1 MFLNKAIKNI
11 SLFSLFINNLLYL
24 PPNLVIKMKKLLY
37 ISLLAP
43 LAAIAQQPK
52 DSITQ
57 LEEVVVKAEA
67 PIKRIQKAAYNVV
80 AIEAKQLRTL
90 NSNAADILARVSG
103 VKMRETGGVGA
114 EAHINLN
121 GFTGRHVCVFIDGV
135 PMNEAN
141 ASFRINNIPA
151 EMIERIEIYKGVVPI
166 TFGADALGGAINVI
180 TRKSRYN
187 YGNLSYAFGSF
198 NTHKS
203 TLNIGQYLTD
213 NINIELNAYQNYSD
227 NSYKVFTEYLD
238 LQTATYSKEK
248 RWFKRFHD
256 RYHNEAIIGH
266 VNIFNEQWADKLSFG
281 LNYSQEDKQ
290 LQNANLMQK
299 VFGGK
304 YRKSH
309 NYTSSVEYEKR
320 NILKNLS
327 CVLAAR
333 YDFTTTHNV
342 DEEARRYSWT
352 GEYEPMVARGESQLQ
367 NTIFEGKTGYITSH
381 LNYQLSDKHLLQL
394 THTFSNYNRRNKNML
409 ITNYTLDSDFMRRV
423 NEKNITGLSYKF
435 TPSEYW
441 NILVFGK
448 YYNTAVTG
456 PVTISGFGSRAV
468 YKEETHYTDVW
479 GYGAATTYQLLKTLQ
494 AKLSCEKSFRL
505 PTDTELFGDGDLEI
519 GNYNLKPENSD
530 NLNVN
535 LSYQPTFKAHSL
547 LVETGFAYRYIKDY
561 IIRSIISAGTNEGS
575 AGSKN
580 HGKVLNMGVDAT
592 LRYFYKDIFSVGGN
606 LSYMNLR
613 NKEEFTE
620 TGRPSA
626 IYNDRVPNM
635 PYLFGNADANCN
647 ISNLIAKRDRL
658 SLGYNL
664 FFTEEFFTSW
674 QSEGT
679 KIKVPRQL
687 SHDVSLTYYTPN
699 KRLSFSVEAKNFTNE
714 LLYDNYSLQKA
725 GRAFYAKL
733 SYRFY

>member
-1 MFLNKAIKNI
+1 MFLSPKNI
-11 SLFSLFINNLLYL
+11 TF
-24 PPNLVIKMKKLLY
+24 
-37 ISLLAP
+37 LLASFFV
-43 LAAIAQQPK
+43 IQIFSQTV
-52 DSITQ
+52 DEEVTQ
-57 LEEVVVKAEA
+57 LSEVVLTGQS
-67 PIKRIQKAAYNVV
+67 PIKQVQKAAYNVV
-80 AIEAKQLRTL
+80 AIEAQQLRNL
-90 NSNAADILARVSG
+90 NSNAADMLARVSG

-114 EAHINLN
+114 ETAINLN
-121 GFTGRHVCVFIDGV
+121 GFTGRHVRIFIDGV

-151 EMIERIEIYKGVVPI
+151 ELIERIEIYKGVVPV
-166 TFGADALGGAINVI
+166 TFGADALGGAINVV

-187 YGNLSYAFGSF
+187 YGNLSYTFGSF

-203 TLNIGQYLTD
+203 TLNLGQFLTD
-213 NINIELNAYQNYSD
+213 NISVELNAYQNYSD

-238 LQTATYSKEK
+238 LQTGTYSKEK

-256 RYHNEAIIGH
+256 RYHNEAIIGR
-266 VNIFNEQWADKLSFG
+266 VNIFDEKWADKLSFA

-309 NYTSSVEYEKR
+309 NYSSSVEYEKK
-320 NILKNLS
+320 NILNGLS
-327 CVLAAR
+327 FFLTGR
-333 YDFTTTHNV
+333 YDFTTTQNV

-352 GEYEPMVARGESQLQ
+352 GEYEPMVTRGESQLQ

-381 LNYQLSDKHLLQL
+381 LDYQLTEKHSFQL
-394 THTFSNYNRRNKNML
+394 THTFSNYTRRNKNML

-423 NEKNITGLSYKF
+423 NEKNISGLSYKF
-435 TPSEYW
+435 TPSERW
-441 NILVFGK
+441 NILAFGK
-448 YYNTAVTG
+448 YYTTAVTG
-456 PVTISGFGSRAV
+456 PVIISGQGSRAV
-468 YKEETHYTDVW
+468 YEEETHHTQAW
-479 GYGAATTYQLLKTLQ
+479 GYGGATTYQLLKPLQ
-494 AKLSCEKSFRL
+494 VKLSYEKSFRL
-505 PTDTELFGDGDLEI
+505 PTDNELFGDGDLEI
-519 GNYNLKPENSD
+519 GNYKLKPENSD

-535 LSYQPTFKAHSL
+535 LSYQPAFKAHSL
-547 LVETGFAYRYIKDY
+547 LVEAGFAYRYIKDY
-561 IIRSIISAGTNEGS
+561 IIRSIISAGVNEGS
-575 AGSKN
+575 AGSRN

-592 LRYFYKDIFSVGGN
+592 LRYFYKDVFSVGGN

-626 IYNDRVPNM
+626 IYNDRLPNM
-635 PYLFGNADANCN
+635 PYLFGNADATCN
-647 ISNLIAKRDRL
+647 IGSLIAKHDKL
-658 SLGYNL
+658 SLNYNL

-699 KRLSFSVEAKNFTNE
+699 KRLSLSVEAKNITDE

>member
-1 MFLNKAIKNI
+1 MFLSPKKITFLLALFFVIQ
-11 SLFSLFINNLLYL
+11 LFS
-24 PPNLVIKMKKLLY
+24 
-37 ISLLAP
+37 
-43 LAAIAQQPK
+43 QPV
-52 DSITQ
+52 DEEVTQ
-57 LEEVVVKAEA
+57 LSEIVLTGQS
-67 PIKRIQKAAYNVV
+67 PIKQVQKAAYNVV
-80 AIEAKQLRTL
+80 AIEAQQLRNL
-90 NSNAADILARVSG
+90 NSNAADMLARVSG

-114 EAHINLN
+114 EANINLN
-121 GFTGRHVCVFIDGV
+121 GFTGRHVRIFIDGV

-151 EMIERIEIYKGVVPI
+151 ELIERIEIYKGVVPV
-166 TFGADALGGAINVI
+166 TFGADALGGAINVV
-180 TRKSRYN
+180 TRKNRYN
-187 YGNLSYAFGSF
+187 YGNLSYTFGSF

-203 TLNIGQYLTD
+203 TLNLGQFLTD
-213 NINIELNAYQNYSD
+213 NISVELNAYQNYSD

-238 LQTATYSKEK
+238 LQTGTYSKEK

-256 RYHNEAIIGH
+256 RYHNEAIIGR
-266 VNIFNEQWADKLSFG
+266 VNIFDEKWADKLSFA

-309 NYTSSVEYEKR
+309 NYSSSVEYEKK
-320 NILKNLS
+320 NILKGLS
-327 CVLAAR
+327 FFLTGR
-333 YDFTTTHNV
+333 YDFTTTQNV

-352 GEYEPMVARGESQLQ
+352 GEYEPMVTRGESQLQ

-381 LNYQLSDKHLLQL
+381 LDYQLNEKNSFQL
-394 THTFSNYNRRNKNML
+394 THTFSNYTRRNKNML
-409 ITNYTLDSDFMRRV
+409 ITNYTLDSDFMRRI
-423 NEKNITGLSYKF
+423 NEKNISGFSYKF
-435 TPSEYW
+435 TPSERW
-441 NILVFGK
+441 NILAFGK

-456 PVTISGFGSRAV
+456 PVIISGQGSRAV
-468 YKEETHYTDVW
+468 YEEETHHTQAW
-479 GYGAATTYQLLKTLQ
+479 GYGGATTYQLLKTLQ
-494 AKLSCEKSFRL
+494 TKISYEKSFRL

-519 GNYNLKPENSD
+519 GNYKLKPENSD

-535 LSYQPTFKAHSL
+535 ISYQPVFKAHSL
-547 LVETGFAYRYIKDY
+547 LVEAGFAYRYIKDY
-561 IIRSIISAGTNEGS
+561 IIRSIISAGANEGS
-575 AGSKN
+575 AGSRN

-592 LRYFYKDIFSVGGN
+592 LRYFYKDVFSVGAN

-626 IYNDRVPNM
+626 IYNDRLPNM
-635 PYLFGNADANCN
+635 PYLFGNADATCN
-647 ISNLIAKRDRL
+647 IGSLIAKRDKL
-658 SLGYNL
+658 SLNYNL

-687 SHDVSLTYYTPN
+687 SHDMSLTYYTPS
-699 KRLSFSVEAKNFTNE
+699 KRLSLSVEAKNITDE

>member
-1 MFLNKAIKNI
+1 MFLSPKNI
-11 SLFSLFINNLLYL
+11 T
-24 PPNLVIKMKKLLY
+24 
-37 ISLLAP
+37 SLLASFFV
-43 LAAIAQQPK
+43 IQIFSQSV
-52 DSITQ
+52 DEEVTQ
-57 LEEVVVKAEA
+57 LSEVVLTGQS
-67 PIKRIQKAAYNVV
+67 PIKQVQKAAYNVV
-80 AIEAKQLRTL
+80 AIEAQQLRNL
-90 NSNAADILARVSG
+90 NSNAADMLARVSG

-114 EAHINLN
+114 EANINLN
-121 GFTGRHVCVFIDGV
+121 GFTGRHVRIFIDGV

-151 EMIERIEIYKGVVPI
+151 ELMERIEIYKGVVPV
-166 TFGADALGGAINVI
+166 TFGADALGGAINVV
-180 TRKSRYN
+180 TRKNRYN
-187 YGNLSYAFGSF
+187 YGNLSYTFGSF

-203 TLNIGQYLTD
+203 TLNLGQFLTD
-213 NINIELNAYQNYSD
+213 NISVELNAYQNYSD

-238 LQTATYSKEK
+238 LQTGTYSKEK

-256 RYHNEAIIGH
+256 RYHNEAIIGR
-266 VNIFNEQWADKLSFG
+266 VNIFDEKWTDKLSFA

-309 NYTSSVEYEKR
+309 NYSSSVEYEKK
-320 NILKNLS
+320 NILNGLS
-327 CVLAAR
+327 FFLTGR
-333 YDFTTTHNV
+333 YDFTTTQNV

-352 GEYEPMVARGESQLQ
+352 GEYEPMVTRGESQLQ

-381 LNYQLSDKHLLQL
+381 LDYQLNEKHSFQL
-394 THTFSNYNRRNKNML
+394 THTFSNYTRRNKNML

-423 NEKNITGLSYKF
+423 NEKNISGLSYKF
-435 TPSEYW
+435 TPSERW
-441 NILVFGK
+441 NILAFGK

-456 PVTISGFGSRAV
+456 PVIISGQGSRAV
-468 YKEETHYTDVW
+468 YEEETHHTQAW
-479 GYGAATTYQLLKTLQ
+479 GYGGATTYQLLKTLQ
-494 AKLSCEKSFRL
+494 TKISYEKSFRL

-519 GNYNLKPENSD
+519 GNYKLKPENSN

-535 LSYQPTFKAHSL
+535 LSYQPVFKAHSL
-547 LVETGFAYRYIKDY
+547 LVEAGFAYRYIKDY
-561 IIRSIISAGTNEGS
+561 IIRSIISAGANEGS
-575 AGSKN
+575 AGSRN

-613 NKEEFTE
+613 NKEKFTE

-626 IYNDRVPNM
+626 IYNDRLPNM
-635 PYLFGNADANCN
+635 PYLFGNADATCN
-647 ISNLIAKRDRL
+647 IGSLIAKRDKL
-658 SLGYNL
+658 SLNYNL

-699 KRLSFSVEAKNFTNE
+699 KRLSLSVEAKNITDE

>member
-1 MFLNKAIKNI
+1 MFLSPKNI
-11 SLFSLFINNLLYL
+11 T
-24 PPNLVIKMKKLLY
+24 
-37 ISLLAP
+37 SLLASFFV
-43 LAAIAQQPK
+43 IQIFSQSV
-52 DSITQ
+52 DEEVTQ
-57 LEEVVVKAEA
+57 LSEVVLTGQS
-67 PIKRIQKAAYNVV
+67 PIKQVQKAAYNVV
-80 AIEAKQLRTL
+80 AIEAQQLRNL
-90 NSNAADILARVSG
+90 NSNAADMLARVSG

-114 EAHINLN
+114 EANINLN
-121 GFTGRHVCVFIDGV
+121 GFTGRHVRIFIDGV

-151 EMIERIEIYKGVVPI
+151 ELIERIEIYKGVVPV
-166 TFGADALGGAINVI
+166 TFGADALGGAINVV

-187 YGNLSYAFGSF
+187 YGNLSYTFGSF

-203 TLNIGQYLTD
+203 TLNLGQFLTD
-213 NINIELNAYQNYSD
+213 NISVELNAYQNYSD

-238 LQTATYSKEK
+238 LQTGTYSKEK

-256 RYHNEAIIGH
+256 RYHNEAIIGR
-266 VNIFNEQWADKLSFG
+266 VNIFDEKWADKLSFA

-309 NYTSSVEYEKR
+309 NYSSSVEYEKK
-320 NILKNLS
+320 NILNGLS
-327 CVLAAR
+327 FFLTGR
-333 YDFTTTHNV
+333 YDFTTTQNV

-352 GEYEPMVARGESQLQ
+352 GEYEPMVTRGESQLQ

-381 LNYQLSDKHLLQL
+381 LDYQLNEKHSFQL
-394 THTFSNYNRRNKNML
+394 THTFSNYTRRNKNML

-423 NEKNITGLSYKF
+423 NEKNISGFSYKF
-435 TPSEYW
+435 TPSERW
-441 NILVFGK
+441 NILAFGK

-456 PVTISGFGSRAV
+456 PVIVTGYGSRAV
-468 YKEETHYTDVW
+468 YEEETHHTQAW
-479 GYGAATTYQLLKTLQ
+479 GYGGATTYQLLKTLQ
-494 AKLSCEKSFRL
+494 AKLSYEKSFRL

-519 GNYNLKPENSD
+519 GNYKLKPENSN

-535 LSYQPTFKAHSL
+535 ISYQPVFKAHSL
-547 LVETGFAYRYIKDY
+547 LVEAGFAYRYIKDY
-561 IIRSIISAGTNEGS
+561 IIRSIISAGVNEGS
-575 AGSKN
+575 AGSRN
-580 HGKVLNMGVDAT
+580 HGKVLNMGLDAT
-592 LRYFYKDIFSVGGN
+592 LRYFYKDVFSVGGN

-626 IYNDRVPNM
+626 IYNDRLPNM
-635 PYLFGNADANCN
+635 PYLFGNADATCN
-647 ISNLIAKRDRL
+647 IGSLIAKHDRL
-658 SLGYNL
+658 SLNYNL

-699 KRLSFSVEAKNFTNE
+699 KRLSLSVEAKNITDE

>member
-1 MFLNKAIKNI
+1 MFLSPKYII
-11 SLFSLFINNLLYL
+11 LLFTSFCVTQLFS
-24 PPNLVIKMKKLLY
+24 
-37 ISLLAP
+37 
-43 LAAIAQQPK
+43 QPV
-52 DSITQ
+52 DEEVTQ
-57 LEEVVVKAEA
+57 LSEVVLTGQS
-67 PIKRIQKAAYNVV
+67 PIKQVQKAAYNVV
-80 AIEAKQLRTL
+80 AIEAQQLRNL
-90 NSNAADILARVSG
+90 NSNAADMLARVSG

-114 EAHINLN
+114 EANINLN
-121 GFTGRHVCVFIDGV
+121 GFTGRHVRIFIDGV

-151 EMIERIEIYKGVVPI
+151 ELIERIEIYKGVVPV
-166 TFGADALGGAINVI
+166 TFGADALGGAINVV

-187 YGNLSYAFGSF
+187 YGNLSYTFGSF

-203 TLNIGQYLTD
+203 TLNLGQFLTD
-213 NINIELNAYQNYSD
+213 NISVELNAYQNYSD

-238 LQTATYSKEK
+238 LQTGTYSKEK

-256 RYHNEAIIGH
+256 RYHNEAIIGR
-266 VNIFNEQWADKLSFG
+266 VNIFDEKWTDKLSFA

-309 NYTSSVEYEKR
+309 NYSSSVEYEKK
-320 NILKNLS
+320 NILNGLS
-327 CVLAAR
+327 FFLTGR
-333 YDFTTTHNV
+333 YDFTTTQNV

-352 GEYEPMVARGESQLQ
+352 GEYEPMVTRGESQLQ

-381 LNYQLSDKHLLQL
+381 LDYQLNEKHFFQL
-394 THTFSNYNRRNKNML
+394 THTFSNYTRRNKNML

-423 NEKNITGLSYKF
+423 NEKNISGFSYKF
-435 TPSEYW
+435 TPSERW
-441 NILVFGK
+441 NILAFGK

-456 PVTISGFGSRAV
+456 PVIISGQGSRAV
-468 YKEETHYTDVW
+468 YEEETHHTQAW
-479 GYGAATTYQLLKTLQ
+479 GYGGATTYQLLKTLQ
-494 AKLSCEKSFRL
+494 AKLSYEKSFRL

-519 GNYNLKPENSD
+519 GNYKLKPENSD

-535 LSYQPTFKAHSL
+535 ISYQPVFKAHSL
-547 LVETGFAYRYIKDY
+547 LVEAGFAYRYIKDY
-561 IIRSIISAGTNEGS
+561 IIRSIISAGANEGS
-575 AGSKN
+575 AGSRN

-626 IYNDRVPNM
+626 IYNDRLPNM
-635 PYLFGNADANCN
+635 PYLFGNADATCN
-647 ISNLIAKRDRL
+647 IGSLIAKHDKL
-658 SLGYNL
+658 SLNYNL

-699 KRLSFSVEAKNFTNE
+699 KRLSLSVEAKNITDE

>member
-1 MFLNKAIKNI
+1 MFLSPKNI
-11 SLFSLFINNLLYL
+11 T
-24 PPNLVIKMKKLLY
+24 
-37 ISLLAP
+37 SLLASFFV
-43 LAAIAQQPK
+43 IQIFSQSV
-52 DSITQ
+52 DEEVTQ
-57 LEEVVVKAEA
+57 LSEVVLTGQS
-67 PIKRIQKAAYNVV
+67 PIKQVQKAAYNVV
-80 AIEAKQLRTL
+80 AIEAQQLRNL
-90 NSNAADILARVSG
+90 NSNAADMLARVSG

-114 EAHINLN
+114 EANINLN
-121 GFTGRHVCVFIDGV
+121 GFTGRHVRIFIDGV

-151 EMIERIEIYKGVVPI
+151 ELIERIEIYKGVVPV
-166 TFGADALGGAINVI
+166 TFGADALGGAINVV

-187 YGNLSYAFGSF
+187 YGNLSYTFGSF

-203 TLNIGQYLTD
+203 TLNLGQFLTD
-213 NINIELNAYQNYSD
+213 NISVELNAYQNYSD

-238 LQTATYSKEK
+238 LQTGTYSKEK

-256 RYHNEAIIGH
+256 RYHNEAIIGR
-266 VNIFNEQWADKLSFG
+266 VNIFDEKWVDKLSFA

-309 NYTSSVEYEKR
+309 NYSSSVEYEKK
-320 NILKNLS
+320 NILNGLS
-327 CVLAAR
+327 FFLTGR
-333 YDFTTTHNV
+333 YDFTTTQNV

-352 GEYEPMVARGESQLQ
+352 GEYEPMVTRGESQLQ

-381 LNYQLSDKHLLQL
+381 LDYQLNEKHFFQL
-394 THTFSNYNRRNKNML
+394 THTFSNYTRRNKNML

-423 NEKNITGLSYKF
+423 NEKNISGLSYKF
-435 TPSEYW
+435 TPSERW
-441 NILVFGK
+441 NILAFGK

-456 PVTISGFGSRAV
+456 PVIVTGYGSRAV
-468 YKEETHYTDVW
+468 YEEETHHTQAW
-479 GYGAATTYQLLKTLQ
+479 GYGGATTYQLLKTLQ
-494 AKLSCEKSFRL
+494 TKISYEKSFRL

-519 GNYNLKPENSD
+519 GNYKLKPENSD

-535 LSYQPTFKAHSL
+535 LSYQPAFKAHSL
-547 LVETGFAYRYIKDY
+547 LVEAGFAYRYIKDY
-561 IIRSIISAGTNEGS
+561 IIRSIISAGVNEGS
-575 AGSKN
+575 AGSRN

-592 LRYFYKDIFSVGGN
+592 LRYFYKDVFSVGGN

-620 TGRPSA
+620 TGRLSA
-626 IYNDRVPNM
+626 IYNDRLPNM
-635 PYLFGNADANCN
+635 PYLFGNADATCN
-647 ISNLIAKRDRL
+647 IESLIAKRDKL
-658 SLGYNL
+658 SLNYNL

-699 KRLSFSVEAKNFTNE
+699 KRLSLSVEAKNITDE

>member
-1 MFLNKAIKNI
+1 MFLSPKNI
-11 SLFSLFINNLLYL
+11 T
-24 PPNLVIKMKKLLY
+24 
-37 ISLLAP
+37 SLLASFFV
-43 LAAIAQQPK
+43 IQIFSQSV
-52 DSITQ
+52 DEEVTQ
-57 LEEVVVKAEA
+57 LSEVVLTGQS
-67 PIKRIQKAAYNVV
+67 PIKQVQKAAYNVV
-80 AIEAKQLRTL
+80 AIEAQQLRNL
-90 NSNAADILARVSG
+90 NSNAVDMLARVSG

-114 EAHINLN
+114 EANINLN
-121 GFTGRHVCVFIDGV
+121 GFTGRHVRIFIDGV

-151 EMIERIEIYKGVVPI
+151 ELIERIEIYKGVVPV
-166 TFGADALGGAINVI
+166 TFGADALGGAINVV

-187 YGNLSYAFGSF
+187 YGNLSYTFGSF

-203 TLNIGQYLTD
+203 TLNLGQFLTD
-213 NINIELNAYQNYSD
+213 NISVELNAYQNYSD

-238 LQTATYSKEK
+238 LQTGTYSKEK

-256 RYHNEAIIGH
+256 RYHNEAIIGR
-266 VNIFNEQWADKLSFG
+266 VNIFDEKWADKLSFA

-309 NYTSSVEYEKR
+309 NYSSSVEYEKK
-320 NILKNLS
+320 NILNGLS
-327 CVLAAR
+327 LFLTGR
-333 YDFTTTHNV
+333 YDFTTTQNV

-352 GEYEPMVARGESQLQ
+352 GEYEPMVTRGESQLQ

-381 LNYQLSDKHLLQL
+381 LDYQLNEKHFFQL
-394 THTFSNYNRRNKNML
+394 THTFSNYTRRNKNML
-409 ITNYTLDSDFMRRV
+409 ITNYTLDSDFMRRI
-423 NEKNITGLSYKF
+423 NEKNISGFSYKF
-435 TPSEYW
+435 TPSERW

-456 PVTISGFGSRAV
+456 PVIISGQGSRAV
-468 YKEETHYTDVW
+468 YEEETHHTQAW
-479 GYGAATTYQLLKTLQ
+479 GYGGATTYQLLKTLQ
-494 AKLSCEKSFRL
+494 TKISYEKSFRL
-505 PTDTELFGDGDLEI
+505 PTDNELFGDGDLEI
-519 GNYNLKPENSD
+519 GNYKLKPENSN

-535 LSYQPTFKAHSL
+535 LSYQPAFKAHSL
-547 LVETGFAYRYIKDY
+547 LVEAGFAYRYIKDY
-561 IIRSIISAGTNEGS
+561 IIRSIISAGVNEGS
-575 AGSKN
+575 AGSRN

-592 LRYFYKDIFSVGGN
+592 LRYFYKDVFSVGGN

-620 TGRPSA
+620 TGRLSA
-626 IYNDRVPNM
+626 IYNDRLPNM
-635 PYLFGNADANCN
+635 PYLFGNADATCN
-647 ISNLIAKRDRL
+647 IGSLIAKHDKL
-658 SLGYNL
+658 SLNYNL

-699 KRLSFSVEAKNFTNE
+699 KRLSLSVEAKNISDE

>member
-1 MFLNKAIKNI
+1 MFLSPKNI
-11 SLFSLFINNLLYL
+11 TF
-24 PPNLVIKMKKLLY
+24 
-37 ISLLAP
+37 LLASFFV
-43 LAAIAQQPK
+43 IQIFSQPVN
-52 DSITQ
+52 
-57 LEEVVVKAEA
+57 EEVMQLSEVVLTGQS
-67 PIKRIQKAAYNVV
+67 PIKQVQKAAYNVV
-80 AIEAKQLRTL
+80 AIEAQQLRNL
-90 NSNAADILARVSG
+90 NSNAADMLARVSG

-114 EAHINLN
+114 EANINLN
-121 GFTGRHVCVFIDGV
+121 GFTGRHVRIFIDGV

-151 EMIERIEIYKGVVPI
+151 ELIERIEIYKGVVPV
-166 TFGADALGGAINVI
+166 TFGADALGGAINVV
-180 TRKSRYN
+180 TRKNRYN
-187 YGNLSYAFGSF
+187 YGNLFYTFGSF

-203 TLNIGQYLTD
+203 TLNLGQFLTD
-213 NINIELNAYQNYSD
+213 NISVELNAYQNYSD

-238 LQTATYSKEK
+238 LQTGTYSKEK

-256 RYHNEAIIGH
+256 RYHNEAIIGR
-266 VNIFNEQWADKLSFG
+266 VNIFDEKWADKLSFA

-309 NYTSSVEYEKR
+309 NYSSSVEYEKK
-320 NILKNLS
+320 NILNGLS
-327 CVLAAR
+327 FFLTGR
-333 YDFTTTHNV
+333 YDFTTTQNV

-352 GEYEPMVARGESQLQ
+352 GEYEPMVTRGESQLQ

-381 LNYQLSDKHLLQL
+381 LDYQLTEKHSFQL
-394 THTFSNYNRRNKNML
+394 THTFSNYIRRNKNML
-409 ITNYTLDSDFMRRV
+409 ITNYTLDSDFMRRI
-423 NEKNITGLSYKF
+423 NEKNISGFSYKF
-435 TPSEYW
+435 TPSERW
-441 NILVFGK
+441 NILAFGK

-456 PVTISGFGSRAV
+456 PVIVTGYGSRAV
-468 YKEETHYTDVW
+468 YEEETHHTQAW
-479 GYGAATTYQLLKTLQ
+479 GYGGATTYQLLKTLQ
-494 AKLSCEKSFRL
+494 TKISYEKSFRL
-505 PTDTELFGDGDLEI
+505 PTDNELFGDGDLEI
-519 GNYNLKPENSD
+519 GNYKLKPENSD

-535 LSYQPTFKAHSL
+535 LSYQPAFKAHSL
-547 LVETGFAYRYIKDY
+547 LVEAGFAYRYIKDY
-561 IIRSIISAGTNEGS
+561 IIRSIISAGVNEGS
-575 AGSKN
+575 AGSRN

-592 LRYFYKDIFSVGGN
+592 LRYFYKDVFSVGGN

-626 IYNDRVPNM
+626 IYNDRLPNM
-635 PYLFGNADANCN
+635 PYLFGNADATCN
-647 ISNLIAKRDRL
+647 IGSLIAKHDRL
-658 SLGYNL
+658 SLNYNL

-699 KRLSFSVEAKNFTNE
+699 KRLSLSVEAKNITDE

>member
-1 MFLNKAIKNI
+1 MFLSPKKITFLLASFFVIQ
-11 SLFSLFINNLLYL
+11 LFS
-24 PPNLVIKMKKLLY
+24 
-37 ISLLAP
+37 
-43 LAAIAQQPK
+43 QPV
-52 DSITQ
+52 DEEVTQ
-57 LEEVVVKAEA
+57 LSEVVLTGQS
-67 PIKRIQKAAYNVV
+67 PIKQVQKAAYNVV
-80 AIEAKQLRTL
+80 AIEAQQLRNL
-90 NSNAADILARVSG
+90 NSNAADMLAHVSG

-114 EAHINLN
+114 EANINLN
-121 GFTGRHVCVFIDGV
+121 GFTGRHVRIFIDGV

-151 EMIERIEIYKGVVPI
+151 ELIERIEIYKGVVPV
-166 TFGADALGGAINVI
+166 TFGADALGGAINVV

-187 YGNLSYAFGSF
+187 YGNLSYTFGSF

-203 TLNIGQYLTD
+203 TLNLGQFLTD
-213 NINIELNAYQNYSD
+213 NISVELNAYQNYSD

-238 LQTATYSKEK
+238 LQTGTYSKEK

-256 RYHNEAIIGH
+256 RYHNEAIIGR
-266 VNIFNEQWADKLSFG
+266 VNIFDEKWADKLSFA

-309 NYTSSVEYEKR
+309 NYSSSVEYEKK
-320 NILKNLS
+320 NILNGLS
-327 CVLAAR
+327 LFLTGR
-333 YDFTTTHNV
+333 YDFTTTQNV

-352 GEYEPMVARGESQLQ
+352 GEYEPMVTRGESQLQ

-381 LNYQLSDKHLLQL
+381 LDYQLNEKHFFQL
-394 THTFSNYNRRNKNML
+394 THTFSNYTRRNKNML
-409 ITNYTLDSDFMRRV
+409 ITNYTLDSDFMRRI
-423 NEKNITGLSYKF
+423 NEKNISGFSYKF
-435 TPSEYW
+435 TPSERW

-456 PVTISGFGSRAV
+456 PVIISGQGSRAV
-468 YKEETHYTDVW
+468 YEEETHHTQAW
-479 GYGAATTYQLLKTLQ
+479 GYGGATTYQLLKTLQ
-494 AKLSCEKSFRL
+494 TKISYEKSFRL

-519 GNYNLKPENSD
+519 GNYKLKPENSD

-535 LSYQPTFKAHSL
+535 LSYQPAFKAHSL
-547 LVETGFAYRYIKDY
+547 LVEAGFAYRYIKDY
-561 IIRSIISAGTNEGS
+561 IIRSIISAGVNEGS
-575 AGSKN
+575 AGSRN

-592 LRYFYKDIFSVGGN
+592 LRYFYKDVFSVGGN

-620 TGRPSA
+620 TGRLSA
-626 IYNDRVPNM
+626 IYNDRLPNM
-635 PYLFGNADANCN
+635 PYLFGNADATCN
-647 ISNLIAKRDRL
+647 IGSLIAKHDKL
-658 SLGYNL
+658 SLNYNL

-679 KIKVPRQL
+679 KIKVPHQL

-699 KRLSFSVEAKNFTNE
+699 KRLSLSVEAKNITDE

>member
-1 MFLNKAIKNI
+1 MFLSPKNI
-11 SLFSLFINNLLYL
+11 T
-24 PPNLVIKMKKLLY
+24 
-37 ISLLAP
+37 SLLASFFV
-43 LAAIAQQPK
+43 IQIFSQSV
-52 DSITQ
+52 DEEVTQ
-57 LEEVVVKAEA
+57 LSEVVLTGQS
-67 PIKRIQKAAYNVV
+67 PIKQVQKAAYNVV
-80 AIEAKQLRTL
+80 AIEAQQLRNL
-90 NSNAADILARVSG
+90 NSNAVDMLARVSG

-114 EAHINLN
+114 EANINLN
-121 GFTGRHVCVFIDGV
+121 GFTGRHVRIFIDGV

-151 EMIERIEIYKGVVPI
+151 ELIERIEIYKGVVPV
-166 TFGADALGGAINVI
+166 TFGADALGGAINVV

-187 YGNLSYAFGSF
+187 YGNLSYTFGSF

-203 TLNIGQYLTD
+203 TLNLGQFLTD
-213 NINIELNAYQNYSD
+213 NISVELNAYQNYSD

-238 LQTATYSKEK
+238 LQTGSYSKEK

-256 RYHNEAIIGH
+256 RYHNEAIIGR
-266 VNIFNEQWADKLSFG
+266 VNIFDEKWADKLSFA

-309 NYTSSVEYEKR
+309 NYSSSVEYEKK
-320 NILKNLS
+320 NILNGLS
-327 CVLAAR
+327 FFLTGR
-333 YDFTTTHNV
+333 YDFTTTQNV

-352 GEYEPMVARGESQLQ
+352 GEYEPMVTRGESQLQ

-381 LNYQLSDKHLLQL
+381 LDYQLNEKHFFQL
-394 THTFSNYNRRNKNML
+394 THTFSNYTRRNKNML
-409 ITNYTLDSDFMRRV
+409 ITNYTLDSDFMRRI
-423 NEKNITGLSYKF
+423 NEKNISGFSYKF
-435 TPSEYW
+435 TPSERW
-441 NILVFGK
+441 NILAFGK

-456 PVTISGFGSRAV
+456 PVIVTGYGSRAV
-468 YKEETHYTDVW
+468 YEEETHHTQAW
-479 GYGAATTYQLLKTLQ
+479 GYGGATTYQLLKPLQ
-494 AKLSCEKSFRL
+494 AKLSYEKSFRL

-519 GNYNLKPENSD
+519 GNYKLKPENSD

-535 LSYQPTFKAHSL
+535 LSYQPAFKVHSF
-547 LVETGFAYRYIKDY
+547 LVEVGFAYRYIKDY
-561 IIRSIISAGTNEGS
+561 IIRSIISAGANEGS
-575 AGSKN
+575 AGSRN
-580 HGKVLNMGVDAT
+580 HGKVLNMGLDAT
-592 LRYFYKDIFSVGGN
+592 LRYFYKDVFSVGGN

-626 IYNDRVPNM
+626 IYNDRLPNM
-635 PYLFGNADANCN
+635 PYLFGNADATCN
-647 ISNLIAKRDRL
+647 IESLIAKRDRL
-658 SLGYNL
+658 SLNYNL

-699 KRLSFSVEAKNFTNE
+699 KRLSLSVEAKNITDE

>member
-1 MFLNKAIKNI
+1 MFLSPKKITFLLASFFVIQ
-11 SLFSLFINNLLYL
+11 LFSQS
-24 PPNLVIKMKKLLY
+24 V
-37 ISLLAP
+37 
-43 LAAIAQQPK
+43 
-52 DSITQ
+52 DEEVTQ
-57 LEEVVVKAEA
+57 LSEVVLTGQS
-67 PIKRIQKAAYNVV
+67 PIKQVQKAAYNVV
-80 AIEAKQLRTL
+80 AIEAQQLRNL
-90 NSNAADILARVSG
+90 NSNAADMLARVSG

-114 EAHINLN
+114 EANINLN
-121 GFTGRHVCVFIDGV
+121 GFTGRHVRIFIDGV

-151 EMIERIEIYKGVVPI
+151 ELIERIEIYKGVVPV
-166 TFGADALGGAINVI
+166 TFGADALGGAINVV

-187 YGNLSYAFGSF
+187 YGNLSYTFGSF

-203 TLNIGQYLTD
+203 TLNLGQFLTD
-213 NINIELNAYQNYSD
+213 NISVELNAYQNYSD

-238 LQTATYSKEK
+238 LQTGTYSKEK

-256 RYHNEAIIGH
+256 RYHNEAIIGR
-266 VNIFNEQWADKLSFG
+266 VNIFDEKWADKLSFA

-309 NYTSSVEYEKR
+309 NYSSSVEYEKK
-320 NILKNLS
+320 NILNGLS
-327 CVLAAR
+327 LFLTGR
-333 YDFTTTHNV
+333 YDFTTTQNV

-352 GEYEPMVARGESQLQ
+352 GEYEPMVTRGESQLQ

-381 LNYQLSDKHLLQL
+381 LDYQLNEKHSFQL
-394 THTFSNYNRRNKNML
+394 THTFSNYTRRNKNML

-423 NEKNITGLSYKF
+423 NEKNISGFSYKF
-435 TPSEYW
+435 TPSERW
-441 NILVFGK
+441 NILAFGK

-456 PVTISGFGSRAV
+456 PVLISGQGSRAV
-468 YKEETHYTDVW
+468 YEEGTHHTQAW
-479 GYGAATTYQLLKTLQ
+479 GYGGATTYQLLKTLQ
-494 AKLSCEKSFRL
+494 TKISYEKSFRL

-519 GNYNLKPENSD
+519 GNYKLKPENSD

-535 LSYQPTFKAHSL
+535 LSYQPAFKAHSL
-547 LVETGFAYRYIKDY
+547 LVEAGFAYRYIKDY
-561 IIRSIISAGTNEGS
+561 IIRSIISAGVNEGS
-575 AGSKN
+575 AGSRN

-592 LRYFYKDIFSVGGN
+592 LRYFYKDVFSVGGN

-620 TGRPSA
+620 TGRLSA
-626 IYNDRVPNM
+626 IYNDRLPNM
-635 PYLFGNADANCN
+635 PYLFGNADATCN
-647 ISNLIAKRDRL
+647 IGSLIAKHDKL
-658 SLGYNL
+658 SLNYNL

-699 KRLSFSVEAKNFTNE
+699 KRLSLSVEAKNITDE

>member
-1 MFLNKAIKNI
+1 MFLSPKNI
-11 SLFSLFINNLLYL
+11 T
-24 PPNLVIKMKKLLY
+24 
-37 ISLLAP
+37 SLLASFFV
-43 LAAIAQQPK
+43 IQIFSQSV
-52 DSITQ
+52 DEEVTQ
-57 LEEVVVKAEA
+57 LSEVVLTGQS
-67 PIKRIQKAAYNVV
+67 PIKQVQKAAYNVV
-80 AIEAKQLRTL
+80 AIEAQQLRNL
-90 NSNAADILARVSG
+90 NSNAADMLARVSG

-114 EAHINLN
+114 EANINLN
-121 GFTGRHVCVFIDGV
+121 GFTGRHVRIFIDGV

-151 EMIERIEIYKGVVPI
+151 ELIERIEIYKGVVPV
-166 TFGADALGGAINVI
+166 TFGADALGGAINVV

-187 YGNLSYAFGSF
+187 YGNLSYTFGSF

-203 TLNIGQYLTD
+203 TLNLGQFLTD
-213 NINIELNAYQNYSD
+213 NISVELNAYQNYSD

-238 LQTATYSKEK
+238 LQTGTYSKEK

-256 RYHNEAIIGH
+256 RYHNEAIIGR
-266 VNIFNEQWADKLSFG
+266 VNIFDEKWTDKLSFA

-309 NYTSSVEYEKR
+309 NYSSSVEYEKK
-320 NILKNLS
+320 NILNGLS
-327 CVLAAR
+327 FFLTGR
-333 YDFTTTHNV
+333 YDFTTTQNV

-352 GEYEPMVARGESQLQ
+352 GEYEPMVTRGESQLQ

-381 LNYQLSDKHLLQL
+381 LDYQLTEKHSFQL
-394 THTFSNYNRRNKNML
+394 THTFSNYTRRNKNML

-423 NEKNITGLSYKF
+423 NEKNISGFSYKF
-435 TPSEYW
+435 TPSERW
-441 NILVFGK
+441 NILAFGK

-456 PVTISGFGSRAV
+456 PVIISGQGSRAV
-468 YKEETHYTDVW
+468 YEEETHHTQAW
-479 GYGAATTYQLLKTLQ
+479 GYGGATTYQLLKPLQ
-494 AKLSCEKSFRL
+494 AKISYEKSFRL

-519 GNYNLKPENSD
+519 GNYKLKPENSD

-535 LSYQPTFKAHSL
+535 LSYQPVFKAHSL
-547 LVETGFAYRYIKDY
+547 LVEAGFAYRYIKDY
-561 IIRSIISAGTNEGS
+561 IIRSIISAGANEGS
-575 AGSKN
+575 AGSRN

-626 IYNDRVPNM
+626 IYNDRLPNM
-635 PYLFGNADANCN
+635 PYLFGNADATCN
-647 ISNLIAKRDRL
+647 IGSLIAKRDKL
-658 SLGYNL
+658 SLNYNL

-699 KRLSFSVEAKNFTNE
+699 KRLSLSVEAKNITDE

>member
-1 MFLNKAIKNI
+1 MFLSPKNI
-11 SLFSLFINNLLYL
+11 T
-24 PPNLVIKMKKLLY
+24 
-37 ISLLAP
+37 SLLASFFV
-43 LAAIAQQPK
+43 IQIFSQSV
-52 DSITQ
+52 DEEVTQ
-57 LEEVVVKAEA
+57 LSEVVLTGQS
-67 PIKRIQKAAYNVV
+67 PIKQVQKAAYNVV
-80 AIEAKQLRTL
+80 AIEAQQLRNL
-90 NSNAADILARVSG
+90 NSNAADMLARVSG

-114 EAHINLN
+114 EANINLN
-121 GFTGRHVCVFIDGV
+121 GFTGRHVRIFIDGV

-151 EMIERIEIYKGVVPI
+151 ELIERIEIYKGVVPV
-166 TFGADALGGAINVI
+166 TFGADALGGAINVV

-187 YGNLSYAFGSF
+187 YGNLSYTFGSF

-203 TLNIGQYLTD
+203 TLNLGQFLTD
-213 NINIELNAYQNYSD
+213 NISVELNAYQNYSD

-238 LQTATYSKEK
+238 LQTGTYSKEK

-256 RYHNEAIIGH
+256 RYHNEAIIGR
-266 VNIFNEQWADKLSFG
+266 VNIFDEKWADKLSFA

-309 NYTSSVEYEKR
+309 NYSSSVEYEKK
-320 NILKNLS
+320 NILNGLS
-327 CVLAAR
+327 FFLTGR
-333 YDFTTTHNV
+333 YDFTTTQNV

-352 GEYEPMVARGESQLQ
+352 GEYEPMVTRGESQLQ

-381 LNYQLSDKHLLQL
+381 LDYQLNEKHSFQL
-394 THTFSNYNRRNKNML
+394 THTFSNYTRRNKNML

-423 NEKNITGLSYKF
+423 NEKNISGFSYKF
-435 TPSEYW
+435 TPSERW
-441 NILVFGK
+441 NILAFGK

-456 PVTISGFGSRAV
+456 PVIVTGYGSRAV
-468 YKEETHYTDVW
+468 YEEETHHTQAW
-479 GYGAATTYQLLKTLQ
+479 GYGGATTYQLLKTLQ
-494 AKLSCEKSFRL
+494 AKLSYEKSFRL
-505 PTDTELFGDGDLEI
+505 PTDNELFGDGDLEI
-519 GNYNLKPENSD
+519 GNYKLKPENSN

-535 LSYQPTFKAHSL
+535 ISYQPVFKAHSL
-547 LVETGFAYRYIKDY
+547 LVEAGFAYRYIKDY
-561 IIRSIISAGTNEGS
+561 IIRSIISAGVNEGS
-575 AGSKN
+575 AGSRN
-580 HGKVLNMGVDAT
+580 HGKVLNMGLDAT
-592 LRYFYKDIFSVGGN
+592 LRYFYKDVFSVGGN

-626 IYNDRVPNM
+626 IYNDRLPNM
-635 PYLFGNADANCN
+635 PYLFGNADATCN
-647 ISNLIAKRDRL
+647 IGSLIAKHDRL
-658 SLGYNL
+658 SLNYNL

-699 KRLSFSVEAKNFTNE
+699 KRLSLSVEAKNITDE

>member
-1 MFLNKAIKNI
+1 MFLSPKNI
-11 SLFSLFINNLLYL
+11 TFLLASFFASQLFS
-24 PPNLVIKMKKLLY
+24 
-37 ISLLAP
+37 
-43 LAAIAQQPK
+43 QPV
-52 DSITQ
+52 DEEVTQ
-57 LEEVVVKAEA
+57 LSEVVLTGQS
-67 PIKRIQKAAYNVV
+67 PIKQVQKAAYNVV
-80 AIEAKQLRTL
+80 AIEAQQLRNL
-90 NSNAADILARVSG
+90 NSNAADMLARVSG

-114 EAHINLN
+114 EANINLN
-121 GFTGRHVCVFIDGV
+121 GFTGRHVRIFIDGV

-151 EMIERIEIYKGVVPI
+151 ELIERIEIYKGVVPV
-166 TFGADALGGAINVI
+166 TFGADALGGAINVV

-187 YGNLSYAFGSF
+187 YGNLSYTFGSF

-203 TLNIGQYLTD
+203 TLNLGQFLTD
-213 NINIELNAYQNYSD
+213 NISVELNAYQNYSD

-238 LQTATYSKEK
+238 LQTGSYSKEK

-256 RYHNEAIIGH
+256 RYHNEAIIGR
-266 VNIFNEQWADKLSFG
+266 VNIFDEKWADKLSFA

-309 NYTSSVEYEKR
+309 NYSSSVEYEKK
-320 NILKNLS
+320 NILNGLS
-327 CVLAAR
+327 FFLTGR
-333 YDFTTTHNV
+333 YDFTTTQNV

-352 GEYEPMVARGESQLQ
+352 GEYEPMVTRGESQLQ

-381 LNYQLSDKHLLQL
+381 LDYQLNEKHSFQL
-394 THTFSNYNRRNKNML
+394 THTFSNYTRRNKNML

-423 NEKNITGLSYKF
+423 NEKNISGFSYKF
-435 TPSEYW
+435 TPSERW
-441 NILVFGK
+441 NILAFGK

-456 PVTISGFGSRAV
+456 PVIISGQGSRAV
-468 YKEETHYTDVW
+468 YEEETHHTQAW
-479 GYGAATTYQLLKTLQ
+479 GYGGATTYQLLKPLQ
-494 AKLSCEKSFRL
+494 VKLSYEKSFRL

-519 GNYNLKPENSD
+519 GNYKLKPENSD

-535 LSYQPTFKAHSL
+535 LSYQPAFKAHSL
-547 LVETGFAYRYIKDY
+547 LVEAGFAYRYIKDY
-561 IIRSIISAGTNEGS
+561 IIRSIISAGVNEGS
-575 AGSKN
+575 AGSRN

-592 LRYFYKDIFSVGGN
+592 LRYFYKDVFSVGGN

-620 TGRPSA
+620 TGRLSA
-626 IYNDRVPNM
+626 IYNDRLPNM
-635 PYLFGNADANCN
+635 PYLFGNADATCN
-647 ISNLIAKRDRL
+647 IGSLIAKHDKL
-658 SLGYNL
+658 SLNYNL

-699 KRLSFSVEAKNFTNE
+699 KRLSLSVEAKNITDE

>member
-1 MFLNKAIKNI
+1 MFLSPKNI
-11 SLFSLFINNLLYL
+11 T
-24 PPNLVIKMKKLLY
+24 
-37 ISLLAP
+37 SLLASFFV
-43 LAAIAQQPK
+43 IQIFSQSV
-52 DSITQ
+52 DEEVTQ
-57 LEEVVVKAEA
+57 LSEVVLTGQS
-67 PIKRIQKAAYNVV
+67 PIKQVQKAAYNVV
-80 AIEAKQLRTL
+80 AIEAQQLRNL
-90 NSNAADILARVSG
+90 NSNAADMLARVSG

-114 EAHINLN
+114 EANINLN
-121 GFTGRHVCVFIDGV
+121 GFTGRHVRIFIDGV

-151 EMIERIEIYKGVVPI
+151 ELIERIEIYKGVVPV

-180 TRKSRYN
+180 TRKNRYN
-187 YGNLSYAFGSF
+187 YGNLSYTFGSF

-203 TLNIGQYLTD
+203 TLNLGQFLTD
-213 NINIELNAYQNYSD
+213 NISVELNAYQNYSD

-238 LQTATYSKEK
+238 LQTGTYSKEK

-256 RYHNEAIIGH
+256 RYHNEAIIGR
-266 VNIFNEQWADKLSFG
+266 VNIFDEKWADKLSFA

-309 NYTSSVEYEKR
+309 NYSSSVEYEKK
-320 NILKNLS
+320 NILNGLS
-327 CVLAAR
+327 FFLTGR
-333 YDFTTTHNV
+333 YDFTTTQNV

-352 GEYEPMVARGESQLQ
+352 GEYEPMVTRGESQLQ

-381 LNYQLSDKHLLQL
+381 LDYQLNEKHSFQL
-394 THTFSNYNRRNKNML
+394 THTFSNYTRRNKNML

-423 NEKNITGLSYKF
+423 NEKNISGFSYKF
-435 TPSEYW
+435 TPSERW
-441 NILVFGK
+441 NILAFGK

-456 PVTISGFGSRAV
+456 PVIVTGYGSRAV
-468 YKEETHYTDVW
+468 YEEETHHTQAW
-479 GYGAATTYQLLKTLQ
+479 GYGGATTYQLLKTLQ
-494 AKLSCEKSFRL
+494 TKISYEKSFRL
-505 PTDTELFGDGDLEI
+505 PTDNELFGDGDLEI
-519 GNYNLKPENSD
+519 GNYKLKPENSN

-535 LSYQPTFKAHSL
+535 ISYQPLFKAHSL
-547 LVETGFAYRYIKDY
+547 LVEAGFAYRYIKDY
-561 IIRSIISAGTNEGS
+561 IIRSIISAGANEGS
-575 AGSKN
+575 AGSRN

-592 LRYFYKDIFSVGGN
+592 LRYFYKDVFSVGAN

-626 IYNDRVPNM
+626 IYNDRLPNM
-635 PYLFGNADANCN
+635 PYLFGNADATCN
-647 ISNLIAKRDRL
+647 IGSLIAKRDKL
-658 SLGYNL
+658 SLNYNL

-699 KRLSFSVEAKNFTNE
+699 KRLSLSVEAKNITDE

>member
-1 MFLNKAIKNI
+1 MFLSPKKITFLLASFFVIQ
-11 SLFSLFINNLLYL
+11 LFSQS
-24 PPNLVIKMKKLLY
+24 V
-37 ISLLAP
+37 
-43 LAAIAQQPK
+43 
-52 DSITQ
+52 D
-57 LEEVVVKAEA
+57 EEVRQLSEVVLTGQS
-67 PIKRIQKAAYNVV
+67 PIKQVQKAAYNVV
-80 AIEAKQLRTL
+80 AIEAQQLRNL
-90 NSNAADILARVSG
+90 NSNAADMLARVSG

-114 EAHINLN
+114 EANINLN
-121 GFTGRHVCVFIDGV
+121 GFTGRHVRIFIDGV

-151 EMIERIEIYKGVVPI
+151 ELIERIEIYKGVVPV
-166 TFGADALGGAINVI
+166 TFGADALGGAINVV

-187 YGNLSYAFGSF
+187 YGNLSYTFGSF

-203 TLNIGQYLTD
+203 TLNLGQFLTD
-213 NINIELNAYQNYSD
+213 NISVELNAYQNYSD

-238 LQTATYSKEK
+238 LQTGTYSKEK

-256 RYHNEAIIGH
+256 RYHNEAIIGR
-266 VNIFNEQWADKLSFG
+266 VNIFDEKWADKLSFA

-309 NYTSSVEYEKR
+309 NYSSSVEYEKK
-320 NILKNLS
+320 NILNGLS
-327 CVLAAR
+327 LFLTGR
-333 YDFTTTHNV
+333 YDFTTTQNV

-352 GEYEPMVARGESQLQ
+352 GEYEPMVTRGESQLQ

-381 LNYQLSDKHLLQL
+381 LDYQLNEKHSFQL
-394 THTFSNYNRRNKNML
+394 THTFSNYTRRNKNML

-423 NEKNITGLSYKF
+423 NEKNISGFSYKF
-435 TPSEYW
+435 TPSERW
-441 NILVFGK
+441 NILAFGK

-456 PVTISGFGSRAV
+456 PVIISGQGSRAV
-468 YKEETHYTDVW
+468 YEEETHHTQAW
-479 GYGAATTYQLLKTLQ
+479 GYGGATTYQLLKTLQ
-494 AKLSCEKSFRL
+494 TKISYEKSFRL

-519 GNYNLKPENSD
+519 GNYKLKPENSD

-535 LSYQPTFKAHSL
+535 LSYQPAFKAHSL
-547 LVETGFAYRYIKDY
+547 LVEAGFAYRYIKDY
-561 IIRSIISAGTNEGS
+561 IIRSIISAGANEGS
-575 AGSKN
+575 AGSRN

-592 LRYFYKDIFSVGGN
+592 LRYFYKDVFSVGGN

-620 TGRPSA
+620 TGRLSA
-626 IYNDRVPNM
+626 IYNDRLPNM
-635 PYLFGNADANCN
+635 PYLFGNADATCN
-647 ISNLIAKRDRL
+647 IESLIAKHDKL
-658 SLGYNL
+658 SLNYNL

-699 KRLSFSVEAKNFTNE
+699 KRLSLSVEAKNITDE

>member
-1 MFLNKAIKNI
+1 MFLSPKNI
-11 SLFSLFINNLLYL
+11 T
-24 PPNLVIKMKKLLY
+24 
-37 ISLLAP
+37 SLLASFFV
-43 LAAIAQQPK
+43 IQIFSQPV
-52 DSITQ
+52 DEEVTQ
-57 LEEVVVKAEA
+57 LSEVVLTGQS
-67 PIKRIQKAAYNVV
+67 PIKQVQKAAYNVV
-80 AIEAKQLRTL
+80 AIEAQQLRNL
-90 NSNAADILARVSG
+90 NSNAADMLARVSG

-114 EAHINLN
+114 ETAINLN
-121 GFTGRHVCVFIDGV
+121 GFTGRHVRIFIDGV

-151 EMIERIEIYKGVVPI
+151 ELIERIEIYKGVVPV
-166 TFGADALGGAINVI
+166 TFGADALGGAINVV

-187 YGNLSYAFGSF
+187 YGNLSYTFGSF

-203 TLNIGQYLTD
+203 TLNLGQFLTD
-213 NINIELNAYQNYSD
+213 NISVELNAYQNYSD

-238 LQTATYSKEK
+238 LQTGTYSKEK

-256 RYHNEAIIGH
+256 RYHNEAIIGR
-266 VNIFNEQWADKLSFG
+266 VNIFDEKWADKLSFA

-309 NYTSSVEYEKR
+309 NYSSSVEYEKK
-320 NILKNLS
+320 NILKGLS
-327 CVLAAR
+327 FFLTGR
-333 YDFTTTHNV
+333 YDFTTTQNV

-352 GEYEPMVARGESQLQ
+352 GEYEPMVTRGESQLQ

-381 LNYQLSDKHLLQL
+381 LDYQLNEKHSFQL
-394 THTFSNYNRRNKNML
+394 THTFSNYTRRNKNML

-423 NEKNITGLSYKF
+423 NEKNISGLSYKF
-435 TPSEYW
+435 TPSERW
-441 NILVFGK
+441 NILAFGK

-456 PVTISGFGSRAV
+456 PVIVTGYGSRAV
-468 YKEETHYTDVW
+468 YEEETHHTQAW
-479 GYGAATTYQLLKTLQ
+479 GYGGATTYQLLKPLQ
-494 AKLSCEKSFRL
+494 VKLSYEKSFRL

-519 GNYNLKPENSD
+519 GNYKLKPENSD

-535 LSYQPTFKAHSL
+535 LSYQPAFKAHSL
-547 LVETGFAYRYIKDY
+547 LVEAGFAYRYIKDY
-561 IIRSIISAGTNEGS
+561 IIRSIISAGANEGS
-575 AGSKN
+575 AGSRN

-592 LRYFYKDIFSVGGN
+592 LRYFYKDVFSVGGN

-620 TGRPSA
+620 TGRLSA
-626 IYNDRVPNM
+626 IYNDQLPNM
-635 PYLFGNADANCN
+635 PYLFGNADATCN
-647 ISNLIAKRDRL
+647 IGSLIAKHDKL
-658 SLGYNL
+658 SLNYNL

-699 KRLSFSVEAKNFTNE
+699 KRLSLSVEAKNITDE

>member
-1 MFLNKAIKNI
+1 MFLSPKNI
-11 SLFSLFINNLLYL
+11 T
-24 PPNLVIKMKKLLY
+24 
-37 ISLLAP
+37 SLLASFFV
-43 LAAIAQQPK
+43 IQIFSQSV
-52 DSITQ
+52 DEEVTQ
-57 LEEVVVKAEA
+57 LSEVVLTGQS
-67 PIKRIQKAAYNVV
+67 PIKQVQKAAYNVV
-80 AIEAKQLRTL
+80 AIEAQQLRNL
-90 NSNAADILARVSG
+90 NSNAADMLARVSG

-114 EAHINLN
+114 EANINLN
-121 GFTGRHVCVFIDGV
+121 GFTGRHVRIFIDGV

-151 EMIERIEIYKGVVPI
+151 ELIERIEIYKGVVPV
-166 TFGADALGGAINVI
+166 TFGADALGGAINVV

-187 YGNLSYAFGSF
+187 YGNLSYTFGSF

-203 TLNIGQYLTD
+203 TLNLGQFLTD
-213 NINIELNAYQNYSD
+213 NISVELNAYQNYSD

-238 LQTATYSKEK
+238 LQTGTYSKEK

-256 RYHNEAIIGH
+256 RYHNEAIIGR
-266 VNIFNEQWADKLSFG
+266 VNIFDEKWADKLSFA

-309 NYTSSVEYEKR
+309 NYSSSVEYEKK
-320 NILKNLS
+320 NILKGLS
-327 CVLAAR
+327 FFLTGR
-333 YDFTTTHNV
+333 YDFTTTQNV

-352 GEYEPMVARGESQLQ
+352 GEYEPMVTRGESQLQ

-381 LNYQLSDKHLLQL
+381 LDYQLNEKHSFQL
-394 THTFSNYNRRNKNML
+394 THTFSNYTRRNKNML

-423 NEKNITGLSYKF
+423 NEKNISGLSYKF
-435 TPSEYW
+435 TPSERW
-441 NILVFGK
+441 NILAFGK

-456 PVTISGFGSRAV
+456 PVIISGQGSRAV
-468 YKEETHYTDVW
+468 YEEETHHTQAW
-479 GYGAATTYQLLKTLQ
+479 GYGGATTYQLLKTLQ
-494 AKLSCEKSFRL
+494 TKISYEKSFRL

-519 GNYNLKPENSD
+519 GNYKLKPENSD

-535 LSYQPTFKAHSL
+535 LSYQPAFKAHSL
-547 LVETGFAYRYIKDY
+547 LVEAGFAYRYIKDY
-561 IIRSIISAGTNEGS
+561 IIRSIISAGANEGS
-575 AGSKN
+575 AGSRN

-592 LRYFYKDIFSVGGN
+592 LRYFYKDVFSVGGN

-620 TGRPSA
+620 TGRLSA
-626 IYNDRVPNM
+626 IYNDRLPNM
-635 PYLFGNADANCN
+635 PYLFGNADATCN
-647 ISNLIAKRDRL
+647 IESLIAKHDKL
-658 SLGYNL
+658 SLNYNL

-699 KRLSFSVEAKNFTNE
+699 KRLSLSVEAKNITDE

>member
-1 MFLNKAIKNI
+1 MFLSPKNI
-11 SLFSLFINNLLYL
+11 TFLLASFFASQLFS
-24 PPNLVIKMKKLLY
+24 
-37 ISLLAP
+37 
-43 LAAIAQQPK
+43 QPV
-52 DSITQ
+52 DEEITQ
-57 LEEVVVKAEA
+57 LSEVVLTGQS
-67 PIKRIQKAAYNVV
+67 PIKQVQKAAYNVV
-80 AIEAKQLRTL
+80 AIEAQQLRNL

-114 EAHINLN
+114 EANINLN
-121 GFTGRHVCVFIDGV
+121 GFTGRHVRIFIDGV

-151 EMIERIEIYKGVVPI
+151 ELIERIEIYKGVVPV
-166 TFGADALGGAINVI
+166 TFGADALGGAINVV

-187 YGNLSYAFGSF
+187 YGNLSYTFGSF

-203 TLNIGQYLTD
+203 TLNLGQFLTD
-213 NINIELNAYQNYSD
+213 NISVELNAYQNYSD

-238 LQTATYSKEK
+238 LQTGTYSKEK

-256 RYHNEAIIGH
+256 RYHNEAIIGR
-266 VNIFNEQWADKLSFG
+266 VNIFDEKWADKLSFA

-309 NYTSSVEYEKR
+309 NYSSSVEYEKK
-320 NILKNLS
+320 NILKGLS
-327 CVLAAR
+327 FFLTGR
-333 YDFTTTHNV
+333 YDFTTTQNV

-352 GEYEPMVARGESQLQ
+352 GEYEPMVTRGESQLQ

-381 LNYQLSDKHLLQL
+381 LDYQLSEKHSFQL
-394 THTFSNYNRRNKNML
+394 THTFSNYTRRNKNML

-423 NEKNITGLSYKF
+423 NEKNISGFSYKF
-435 TPSEYW
+435 TPSERW
-441 NILVFGK
+441 NILAFGK

-456 PVTISGFGSRAV
+456 PVIISGQGSRAV
-468 YKEETHYTDVW
+468 YEEETHHTQAW
-479 GYGAATTYQLLKTLQ
+479 GYGGATTYQLLKTLQ
-494 AKLSCEKSFRL
+494 TKISYEKSFRL

-519 GNYNLKPENSD
+519 GNYKLKPENSN

-535 LSYQPTFKAHSL
+535 LSYQPAFKAHSL
-547 LVETGFAYRYIKDY
+547 LVEAGFAYRYIKDY
-561 IIRSIISAGTNEGS
+561 IIRSIISAGANEGS
-575 AGSKN
+575 AGSRN

-592 LRYFYKDIFSVGGN
+592 LRYFYKDVFSVGGN

-626 IYNDRVPNM
+626 IYNDRLPNM
-635 PYLFGNADANCN
+635 PYLFGNADATCN
-647 ISNLIAKRDRL
+647 IGSLIAKHDKL
-658 SLGYNL
+658 SLNYNL

-699 KRLSFSVEAKNFTNE
+699 KRLSLSVEAKNITDE

>member
-1 MFLNKAIKNI
+1 MFLSPKNI
-11 SLFSLFINNLLYL
+11 T
-24 PPNLVIKMKKLLY
+24 
-37 ISLLAP
+37 SLLASFFV
-43 LAAIAQQPK
+43 IQIFSQSV
-52 DSITQ
+52 DEEVTQ
-57 LEEVVVKAEA
+57 LSEVVLTGQS
-67 PIKRIQKAAYNVV
+67 PIKQVQKAAYNVV
-80 AIEAKQLRTL
+80 AIEAQQLRNL
-90 NSNAADILARVSG
+90 NSNAADMLARVSG

-114 EAHINLN
+114 EANINLN
-121 GFTGRHVCVFIDGV
+121 GFTGRHVRIFIDGV

-151 EMIERIEIYKGVVPI
+151 ELIERIEIYKGVVPV
-166 TFGADALGGAINVI
+166 TFGADALGGAINVV

-187 YGNLSYAFGSF
+187 YGNLSYTFGSF

-203 TLNIGQYLTD
+203 TLNLGQFLTD
-213 NINIELNAYQNYSD
+213 NISVELNAYQNYSD

-238 LQTATYSKEK
+238 LQTGTYSKEK

-256 RYHNEAIIGH
+256 RYHNEAIIGR
-266 VNIFNEQWADKLSFG
+266 VNIFDEKWTDKLSFA

-309 NYTSSVEYEKR
+309 NYSSSVEYEKK
-320 NILKNLS
+320 NILNGLS
-327 CVLAAR
+327 FFLTGR
-333 YDFTTTHNV
+333 YDFTTTQNV

-352 GEYEPMVARGESQLQ
+352 GEYEPMVTRGESQLQ

-381 LNYQLSDKHLLQL
+381 LDYQLTEKHSFQL
-394 THTFSNYNRRNKNML
+394 THTFSNYTRRNKNML

-423 NEKNITGLSYKF
+423 NEKNISGFSYKF
-435 TPSEYW
+435 TPSERW
-441 NILVFGK
+441 NILAFGK
-448 YYNTAVTG
+448 YYNTVVTG
-456 PVTISGFGSRAV
+456 PVIVTGYGSRAV
-468 YKEETHYTDVW
+468 YEEETHHTQAW
-479 GYGAATTYQLLKTLQ
+479 GYGGATTYQLLKPLQ
-494 AKLSCEKSFRL
+494 VKLSYEKSFRL

-519 GNYNLKPENSD
+519 GNYKLKPENSN

-535 LSYQPTFKAHSL
+535 LSYQPAFKAHSL
-547 LVETGFAYRYIKDY
+547 LVEAGFAYRYIKDY
-561 IIRSIISAGTNEGS
+561 IIRSIISAGANEGS
-575 AGSKN
+575 AGSRN

-592 LRYFYKDIFSVGGN
+592 LRYFYKDVFSVGGN

-620 TGRPSA
+620 TGRLSA
-626 IYNDRVPNM
+626 IYNDRLPNM
-635 PYLFGNADANCN
+635 PYLFGNADATCN
-647 ISNLIAKRDRL
+647 IGSLIAKHDKL
-658 SLGYNL
+658 SLNYNL

-699 KRLSFSVEAKNFTNE
+699 KRLSLSVEAKNITDE

>member
-1 MFLNKAIKNI
+1 MFLSPKNI
-11 SLFSLFINNLLYL
+11 TFLLASFFASQLFSQT
-24 PPNLVIKMKKLLY
+24 V
-37 ISLLAP
+37 
-43 LAAIAQQPK
+43 
-52 DSITQ
+52 DEEVTQ
-57 LEEVVVKAEA
+57 LSEVVLTGQS
-67 PIKRIQKAAYNVV
+67 PIKQVQKAAYNVV
-80 AIEAKQLRTL
+80 AIEAQQLRNL
-90 NSNAADILARVSG
+90 NSNAADMLARVSG

-114 EAHINLN
+114 EANINLN
-121 GFTGRHVCVFIDGV
+121 GFTGRHVRIFIDGV

-151 EMIERIEIYKGVVPI
+151 ELIERIEIYKGVVPV
-166 TFGADALGGAINVI
+166 TFGADALGGAINVV

-187 YGNLSYAFGSF
+187 YGNLSYTFGSF

-203 TLNIGQYLTD
+203 TLNLGQFLTD
-213 NINIELNAYQNYSD
+213 NISVELNAYQNYSD

-238 LQTATYSKEK
+238 LQTGTYSKEK
-248 RWFKRFHD
+248 HWFKRFHD
-256 RYHNEAIIGH
+256 CYHNEAIIGR
-266 VNIFNEQWADKLSFG
+266 VNIFDEKWADKLSFA

-309 NYTSSVEYEKR
+309 NYSSSVEYEKK
-320 NILKNLS
+320 NILKGLS
-327 CVLAAR
+327 FFLTGR
-333 YDFTTTHNV
+333 YDFTTTQNV

-352 GEYEPMVARGESQLQ
+352 GEYEPMVTRGESQLQ

-381 LNYQLSDKHLLQL
+381 LDYQLNEKHSFQL
-394 THTFSNYNRRNKNML
+394 THTFSNYTRRNKNML

-423 NEKNITGLSYKF
+423 NEKNISGFSYKF
-435 TPSEYW
+435 TPSERW
-441 NILVFGK
+441 NILAFGK

-456 PVTISGFGSRAV
+456 PVIVTGYGSRAV
-468 YKEETHYTDVW
+468 YEEETHHTQAW
-479 GYGAATTYQLLKTLQ
+479 GYGGATTYQLLKTLQ
-494 AKLSCEKSFRL
+494 TKISYEKSFRL
-505 PTDTELFGDGDLEI
+505 PTDNELFGDGDLEI
-519 GNYNLKPENSD
+519 GNYKLKPENSN

-535 LSYQPTFKAHSL
+535 ISYQPLFKAHSL
-547 LVETGFAYRYIKDY
+547 LVEAGFAYRYIKDY
-561 IIRSIISAGTNEGS
+561 IIRSIISAGVNEGS
-575 AGSKN
+575 AGSRN

-592 LRYFYKDIFSVGGN
+592 LRYFYKDVFSVGGN

-620 TGRPSA
+620 TGRLSA
-626 IYNDRVPNM
+626 IYNDRLPNM
-635 PYLFGNADANCN
+635 PYLFGNADATCN
-647 ISNLIAKRDRL
+647 IGSLIAKHDKL
-658 SLGYNL
+658 SLNYNL

-687 SHDVSLTYYTPN
+687 SHDVSLSYYTPN
-699 KRLSFSVEAKNFTNE
+699 KRLSLSVEAKNITDE

>member
-1 MFLNKAIKNI
+1 MFLSPKNI
-11 SLFSLFINNLLYL
+11 TFLLASFFASQLFS
-24 PPNLVIKMKKLLY
+24 
-37 ISLLAP
+37 
-43 LAAIAQQPK
+43 QPV
-52 DSITQ
+52 DEEVTQ
-57 LEEVVVKAEA
+57 LSEVVLTGQS
-67 PIKRIQKAAYNVV
+67 PIKQVQKAAYNVV
-80 AIEAKQLRTL
+80 AIEAQQLRNL
-90 NSNAADILARVSG
+90 NSNAADMLARVSG

-114 EAHINLN
+114 EANINLN
-121 GFTGRHVCVFIDGV
+121 GFTGRHVRIFIDGV

-151 EMIERIEIYKGVVPI
+151 ELIERIEIYKGVVPV
-166 TFGADALGGAINVI
+166 TFGADALGGAINVV

-187 YGNLSYAFGSF
+187 YGNLSYTFGSF

-203 TLNIGQYLTD
+203 TLNLGQFLTD
-213 NINIELNAYQNYSD
+213 NISVELNAYQNYSD

-238 LQTATYSKEK
+238 LQTGTYSKEK

-256 RYHNEAIIGH
+256 RYHNEAIIGR
-266 VNIFNEQWADKLSFG
+266 VNIFDEKWADKLSFA

-309 NYTSSVEYEKR
+309 NYSSSVEYEKK
-320 NILKNLS
+320 NILKGLS
-327 CVLAAR
+327 FFLTGR
-333 YDFTTTHNV
+333 YDFTTTQNV

-352 GEYEPMVARGESQLQ
+352 GEYEPMVTRGESQLQ

-381 LNYQLSDKHLLQL
+381 LDYQLSEKHSFQL
-394 THTFSNYNRRNKNML
+394 THTFSNYTRRNKNML

-423 NEKNITGLSYKF
+423 NEKNISGLSYKF
-435 TPSEYW
+435 TPSERW
-441 NILVFGK
+441 NILAFGK

-456 PVTISGFGSRAV
+456 PVIVTGYGSRAV
-468 YKEETHYTDVW
+468 YEGETHHTQAW
-479 GYGAATTYQLLKTLQ
+479 GYGGATTYQLLKPLQ
-494 AKLSCEKSFRL
+494 VKLSYEKSFRL

-519 GNYNLKPENSD
+519 GNYKLKPENSD

-535 LSYQPTFKAHSL
+535 LSYQPAFKAHSL
-547 LVETGFAYRYIKDY
+547 LVEAGFAYRYIKDY
-561 IIRSIISAGTNEGS
+561 IIRSIISAGANEGS
-575 AGSKN
+575 AGSRN

-592 LRYFYKDIFSVGGN
+592 LRYFYKDVFSVGGN

-626 IYNDRVPNM
+626 IYNDRLPNM
-635 PYLFGNADANCN
+635 PYLFGNADATCN
-647 ISNLIAKRDRL
+647 IGSLIAKHDKL
-658 SLGYNL
+658 SLNYNL

-699 KRLSFSVEAKNFTNE
+699 KRLSLSVEAKNITDE

>member
-1 MFLNKAIKNI
+1 MFLSPKNI
-11 SLFSLFINNLLYL
+11 T
-24 PPNLVIKMKKLLY
+24 
-37 ISLLAP
+37 SLLASFFV
-43 LAAIAQQPK
+43 IQIFSQSV
-52 DSITQ
+52 DEEVTQ
-57 LEEVVVKAEA
+57 LSEVVLTGQS
-67 PIKRIQKAAYNVV
+67 PIKQVQKAAYNVV
-80 AIEAKQLRTL
+80 AIEAQQLRNL
-90 NSNAADILARVSG
+90 NSNAADMLARVSG

-114 EAHINLN
+114 EANINLN
-121 GFTGRHVCVFIDGV
+121 GFTGRHVRIFIDGV

-151 EMIERIEIYKGVVPI
+151 ELIERIEIYKGVVPV
-166 TFGADALGGAINVI
+166 TFGADALGGAINVV

-187 YGNLSYAFGSF
+187 YGNLSYTFGSF

-203 TLNIGQYLTD
+203 TLNLGQFLTD
-213 NINIELNAYQNYSD
+213 NISVELNAYQNYSD

-238 LQTATYSKEK
+238 LQTGTYSKEK

-256 RYHNEAIIGH
+256 RYHNEAIIGR
-266 VNIFNEQWADKLSFG
+266 VNIFDEKWVDKLSFA

-309 NYTSSVEYEKR
+309 NYSSSVEYEKK
-320 NILKNLS
+320 NILNGLS
-327 CVLAAR
+327 FFLTGR
-333 YDFTTTHNV
+333 YDFTTTQNV

-352 GEYEPMVARGESQLQ
+352 GEYEPMVTRGESQLQ

-381 LNYQLSDKHLLQL
+381 LDYQLNEKHSFQL
-394 THTFSNYNRRNKNML
+394 THTFSNYIRRNKNML
-409 ITNYTLDSDFMRRV
+409 ITNYTLDSDFMRRI
-423 NEKNITGLSYKF
+423 NEKNISGLSYKF
-435 TPSEYW
+435 TPSERW
-441 NILVFGK
+441 NILAFGK

-456 PVTISGFGSRAV
+456 PVIISGQGSRAV
-468 YKEETHYTDVW
+468 YEEETHHTQAW
-479 GYGAATTYQLLKTLQ
+479 GYGGATTYQLLKTLQ
-494 AKLSCEKSFRL
+494 TKISYEKSFRL
-505 PTDTELFGDGDLEI
+505 PTDNELFGDGDLEI
-519 GNYNLKPENSD
+519 GNYKLKPENSD

-535 LSYQPTFKAHSL
+535 LSYQPAFKAHSL
-547 LVETGFAYRYIKDY
+547 LVEAGFAYRYIKDY
-561 IIRSIISAGTNEGS
+561 IIRSIISAGANEGS
-575 AGSKN
+575 AGSRN

-592 LRYFYKDIFSVGGN
+592 LRYFYKDVFSVGGN

-620 TGRPSA
+620 TGRLSA
-626 IYNDRVPNM
+626 IYNDRLPNM
-635 PYLFGNADANCN
+635 PYLFGNADATCN
-647 ISNLIAKRDRL
+647 IGSLIAKHDRL
-658 SLGYNL
+658 SLNYNL

-699 KRLSFSVEAKNFTNE
+699 KRLSLSVEAKNITDE

-725 GRAFYAKL
+725 GCAFYAKL

>member
-1 MFLNKAIKNI
+1 MFLSPKNI
-11 SLFSLFINNLLYL
+11 TFLLASFFASQLFS
-24 PPNLVIKMKKLLY
+24 
-37 ISLLAP
+37 
-43 LAAIAQQPK
+43 QPV
-52 DSITQ
+52 DEEITQ
-57 LEEVVVKAEA
+57 LSEVVLTGQS
-67 PIKRIQKAAYNVV
+67 PIKQVQKAAYNVV
-80 AIEAKQLRTL
+80 AIEAQQLRNL
-90 NSNAADILARVSG
+90 NSNATDMLARVSG

-114 EAHINLN
+114 EANINLN
-121 GFTGRHVCVFIDGV
+121 GFTGRHVRIFIDGV

-151 EMIERIEIYKGVVPI
+151 ELIERIEIYKGVVPV
-166 TFGADALGGAINVI
+166 TFGADALGGAINVV

-187 YGNLSYAFGSF
+187 YGNLSYTFGSF

-203 TLNIGQYLTD
+203 TLNLGQFLTD
-213 NINIELNAYQNYSD
+213 NISVELNAYQNYSD

-238 LQTATYSKEK
+238 LQTGTYSKEK

-256 RYHNEAIIGH
+256 RYHNEAIIGR
-266 VNIFNEQWADKLSFG
+266 VNIFDEKWADKLSFA

-309 NYTSSVEYEKR
+309 NYSSSVEYEKK
-320 NILKNLS
+320 NILNGLS
-327 CVLAAR
+327 FFLTGR
-333 YDFTTTHNV
+333 YDFTTTQNV

-352 GEYEPMVARGESQLQ
+352 GEYEPMVTRGESQLQ

-381 LNYQLSDKHLLQL
+381 LDYQLSEKHSFQL
-394 THTFSNYNRRNKNML
+394 THTFSNYIRRNKNML

-423 NEKNITGLSYKF
+423 NEKNISGFSYKF
-435 TPSEYW
+435 TPSERW
-441 NILVFGK
+441 NILAFGK

-456 PVTISGFGSRAV
+456 PVIISGQGSRAV
-468 YKEETHYTDVW
+468 YEEETHHTQAW
-479 GYGAATTYQLLKTLQ
+479 GYGGATTYQLLKTLQ
-494 AKLSCEKSFRL
+494 TKISYEKSFRL
-505 PTDTELFGDGDLEI
+505 PTDNELFGDGDLEI
-519 GNYNLKPENSD
+519 GNYKLKPENSD

-535 LSYQPTFKAHSL
+535 LSYQPAFKAHSL
-547 LVETGFAYRYIKDY
+547 LVEAGFAYRYIKDY
-561 IIRSIISAGTNEGS
+561 IIRSIISAGVNEGS
-575 AGSKN
+575 AGSRN

-592 LRYFYKDIFSVGGN
+592 LRYFYKDVFSVGGN

-626 IYNDRVPNM
+626 IYNDRLPNM
-635 PYLFGNADANCN
+635 PYLFGNADATCN
-647 ISNLIAKRDRL
+647 IGSLIAKHDKL
-658 SLGYNL
+658 SLNYNL

-699 KRLSFSVEAKNFTNE
+699 KRLSLSVEAKNITDE

>member
-1 MFLNKAIKNI
+1 MFLSPKNI
-11 SLFSLFINNLLYL
+11 TFLLASFFASQLFS
-24 PPNLVIKMKKLLY
+24 
-37 ISLLAP
+37 
-43 LAAIAQQPK
+43 QPV
-52 DSITQ
+52 DEEITQ
-57 LEEVVVKAEA
+57 LSEVVLTGQS
-67 PIKRIQKAAYNVV
+67 PIKQVQKAAYNVV
-80 AIEAKQLRTL
+80 AIEAQQLRNL
-90 NSNAADILARVSG
+90 NSNATDMLARVSG

-114 EAHINLN
+114 EANINLN
-121 GFTGRHVCVFIDGV
+121 GFTGRHVRIFIDGV

-151 EMIERIEIYKGVVPI
+151 ELIERIEIYKGVVPV
-166 TFGADALGGAINVI
+166 TFGADALGGAINVV

-187 YGNLSYAFGSF
+187 YGNLSYTFGSF

-203 TLNIGQYLTD
+203 TLNLGQFLTD
-213 NINIELNAYQNYSD
+213 NISVELNAYQNYSD

-238 LQTATYSKEK
+238 LQTGTYSKEK

-256 RYHNEAIIGH
+256 RYHNEAIIGR
-266 VNIFNEQWADKLSFG
+266 VNIFDEKWADKLSFA

-309 NYTSSVEYEKR
+309 NYSSSVEYEKK
-320 NILKNLS
+320 NILNGLS
-327 CVLAAR
+327 FFLTGR
-333 YDFTTTHNV
+333 YDFTTTQNV

-352 GEYEPMVARGESQLQ
+352 GEYEPMVTRGESQLQ

-381 LNYQLSDKHLLQL
+381 LDYQLSEKHSFQL
-394 THTFSNYNRRNKNML
+394 THTFSNYIRRNKNML

-423 NEKNITGLSYKF
+423 NEKNISGFSYKF
-435 TPSEYW
+435 TPSERW
-441 NILVFGK
+441 NILAFGK

-456 PVTISGFGSRAV
+456 PVIISGQGSRAV
-468 YKEETHYTDVW
+468 YEEETHHTQAW
-479 GYGAATTYQLLKTLQ
+479 GYGGATTYQLLKTLQ
-494 AKLSCEKSFRL
+494 TKISYEKSFRL

-519 GNYNLKPENSD
+519 GNYKLKPENSD

-535 LSYQPTFKAHSL
+535 LSYQPAFKAHSL
-547 LVETGFAYRYIKDY
+547 LVEAGFAYRYIKDY
-561 IIRSIISAGTNEGS
+561 IIRSIISAGVNEGS
-575 AGSKN
+575 AGSRN

-626 IYNDRVPNM
+626 IYNDRLPNM
-635 PYLFGNADANCN
+635 PYLFGNADATCN
-647 ISNLIAKRDRL
+647 IGSLIAKHDKL
-658 SLGYNL
+658 SLNYNL

-699 KRLSFSVEAKNFTNE
+699 KRLSLSVEAKNITDE

>member
-1 MFLNKAIKNI
+1 MFLSPKNI
-11 SLFSLFINNLLYL
+11 T
-24 PPNLVIKMKKLLY
+24 
-37 ISLLAP
+37 SLLASFFV
-43 LAAIAQQPK
+43 IQIFSQSV
-52 DSITQ
+52 DEEVTQ
-57 LEEVVVKAEA
+57 LSEVVLTGQS
-67 PIKRIQKAAYNVV
+67 PIKQVQKAAYNVV
-80 AIEAKQLRTL
+80 AIEAQQLRNL
-90 NSNAADILARVSG
+90 NSNAADMLARVSG

-114 EAHINLN
+114 EANINLN
-121 GFTGRHVCVFIDGV
+121 GFTGRHVRIFIDGV

-151 EMIERIEIYKGVVPI
+151 ELIERIEIYKGVVPV
-166 TFGADALGGAINVI
+166 TFGADALGGAINVV

-187 YGNLSYAFGSF
+187 YGNLSYTFGSF

-203 TLNIGQYLTD
+203 TLNLGQFLTD
-213 NINIELNAYQNYSD
+213 NISVELNAYQNYSD
-227 NSYKVFTEYLD
+227 NSYRVFTEYLD
-238 LQTATYSKEK
+238 LQTGTYSKEK

-256 RYHNEAIIGH
+256 RYHNEAIIGR
-266 VNIFNEQWADKLSFG
+266 VNIFDEKWSDKLSFA

-309 NYTSSVEYEKR
+309 NYSSSVEYEKK
-320 NILKNLS
+320 NILNGLS
-327 CVLAAR
+327 FFLTGR
-333 YDFTTTHNV
+333 YDFTTTQNV

-352 GEYEPMVARGESQLQ
+352 GEYEPMVTRGESQLQ

-381 LNYQLSDKHLLQL
+381 LDYQLNEKHSFQL
-394 THTFSNYNRRNKNML
+394 THTFSNYTRRNKNML

-423 NEKNITGLSYKF
+423 NEKNISGLSYKF
-435 TPSEYW
+435 TPSERW
-441 NILVFGK
+441 NILAFGK

-456 PVTISGFGSRAV
+456 PVIVTGYGSRAV
-468 YKEETHYTDVW
+468 YEEETHHTQAW
-479 GYGAATTYQLLKTLQ
+479 GYGGATTYQLLKPLQ
-494 AKLSCEKSFRL
+494 VKLSYEKSFRL

-519 GNYNLKPENSD
+519 GNYKLKPENSD

-535 LSYQPTFKAHSL
+535 LSYQPAFKAHSL
-547 LVETGFAYRYIKDY
+547 LVEAGFAYRYIKDY
-561 IIRSIISAGTNEGS
+561 IIRSIISAGANEGS
-575 AGSKN
+575 AGSRN

-592 LRYFYKDIFSVGGN
+592 LRYFYKDVFSVGGN

-626 IYNDRVPNM
+626 IYNDRLPNM
-635 PYLFGNADANCN
+635 PYLFGNADATCN
-647 ISNLIAKRDRL
+647 IGSLIAKHDKL
-658 SLGYNL
+658 SLNYNL

-699 KRLSFSVEAKNFTNE
+699 KRLSLSVEAKNITDE

>member
-1 MFLNKAIKNI
+1 MFLSPKKITFLLASFFVIQ
-11 SLFSLFINNLLYL
+11 LFS
-24 PPNLVIKMKKLLY
+24 
-37 ISLLAP
+37 
-43 LAAIAQQPK
+43 QPV
-52 DSITQ
+52 DEEVTQ
-57 LEEVVVKAEA
+57 LSEIVLTGQS
-67 PIKRIQKAAYNVV
+67 PIKQVQKAAYNVV
-80 AIEAKQLRTL
+80 AIEAQQLRNL
-90 NSNAADILARVSG
+90 NSNAADMLARVSG

-114 EAHINLN
+114 ETAINLN
-121 GFTGRHVCVFIDGV
+121 GFTGRHVRIFIDGV

-151 EMIERIEIYKGVVPI
+151 ELIERIEIYKGVVPV
-166 TFGADALGGAINVI
+166 TFGADALGGAINVV

-187 YGNLSYAFGSF
+187 YGNLSYTFGSF

-203 TLNIGQYLTD
+203 TLNLGQFLTD
-213 NINIELNAYQNYSD
+213 NISVELNAYQNYSD

-238 LQTATYSKEK
+238 LQTGTYSKEK
-248 RWFKRFHD
+248 LWFKRFHD
-256 RYHNEAIIGH
+256 RYHNEAIIGR
-266 VNIFNEQWADKLSFG
+266 VNIFDEKWADKLSFA

-309 NYTSSVEYEKR
+309 NYSSSVEYEKK
-320 NILKNLS
+320 NILNGLS
-327 CVLAAR
+327 FFLTGR
-333 YDFTTTHNV
+333 YDFTTTQNV

-352 GEYEPMVARGESQLQ
+352 GEYEPMVTRGESQLQ

-381 LNYQLSDKHLLQL
+381 LDYQLNEKHSFQL
-394 THTFSNYNRRNKNML
+394 THTFSNYTRRNKNML

-423 NEKNITGLSYKF
+423 NEKNISGLSYKF
-435 TPSEYW
+435 TPSERW
-441 NILVFGK
+441 NILAFGK

-456 PVTISGFGSRAV
+456 PVIVTGYGSRAV
-468 YKEETHYTDVW
+468 YEEETHHTQAW
-479 GYGAATTYQLLKTLQ
+479 GYGGATTYQLLKTLQ
-494 AKLSCEKSFRL
+494 TKISYEKSFRL
-505 PTDTELFGDGDLEI
+505 PTDNELFGDGDLEI
-519 GNYNLKPENSD
+519 GNYKLKPENSN

-535 LSYQPTFKAHSL
+535 ISYQPLFKAHSL
-547 LVETGFAYRYIKDY
+547 LVEAGFAYRYIKDY
-561 IIRSIISAGTNEGS
+561 IIRSIISAGANEGS
-575 AGSKN
+575 AGSRN

-592 LRYFYKDIFSVGGN
+592 LRYFYKDVFSVGAN

-626 IYNDRVPNM
+626 IYNDRLPNM
-635 PYLFGNADANCN
+635 PYLFGNADATCN
-647 ISNLIAKRDRL
+647 IGSLIAKRDKL
-658 SLGYNL
+658 SLNYNL

-699 KRLSFSVEAKNFTNE
+699 KRLSLSVEAKNITDE

>member
-1 MFLNKAIKNI
+1 MFLSPKNI
-11 SLFSLFINNLLYL
+11 T
-24 PPNLVIKMKKLLY
+24 
-37 ISLLAP
+37 SLLASFFVIQ
-43 LAAIAQQPK
+43 LFSQPVEEEV
-52 DSITQ
+52 TQ
-57 LEEVVVKAEA
+57 LSEVVLTGQS
-67 PIKRIQKAAYNVV
+67 PIKQVQKAAYNVV
-80 AIEAKQLRTL
+80 AIEAQQLRNL
-90 NSNAADILARVSG
+90 NSNAADMLARVSG

-114 EAHINLN
+114 ETAINLN
-121 GFTGRHVCVFIDGV
+121 GFTGRHVRIFIDGV

-151 EMIERIEIYKGVVPI
+151 ELIERIEIYKGVVPV
-166 TFGADALGGAINVI
+166 TFGADALGGAINVV

-187 YGNLSYAFGSF
+187 YGNLSYTFGSF

-203 TLNIGQYLTD
+203 TLNLGQFLTD
-213 NINIELNAYQNYSD
+213 NISVELNAYQNYSD

-238 LQTATYSKEK
+238 LQTGSYSKEK

-256 RYHNEAIIGH
+256 RYHNEAIIGR
-266 VNIFNEQWADKLSFG
+266 VNIFDEKWADKLSFA

-309 NYTSSVEYEKR
+309 NYSSSVEYEKK
-320 NILKNLS
+320 NILNGLS
-327 CVLAAR
+327 FFLTGR
-333 YDFTTTHNV
+333 YDFTTTQNV

-352 GEYEPMVARGESQLQ
+352 GEYEPMVTRGESQLQ

-381 LNYQLSDKHLLQL
+381 LDYQLNEKHFFQL
-394 THTFSNYNRRNKNML
+394 THTFSNYTRRNKNML
-409 ITNYTLDSDFMRRV
+409 ITNYTLDSDFMRRI
-423 NEKNITGLSYKF
+423 NEKNISGFSYKF
-435 TPSEYW
+435 TPSERW
-441 NILVFGK
+441 NILAFGK

-456 PVTISGFGSRAV
+456 PVIISGQGSRAV
-468 YKEETHYTDVW
+468 YEEETHHTQAW
-479 GYGAATTYQLLKTLQ
+479 GYGGATTYQLLKPLQ
-494 AKLSCEKSFRL
+494 VKLSYEKSFRL
-505 PTDTELFGDGDLEI
+505 PTDNELFGDGDLEI
-519 GNYNLKPENSD
+519 GNYKLKPENSD

-535 LSYQPTFKAHSL
+535 LSYQPAFKAHSL
-547 LVETGFAYRYIKDY
+547 LVEAGFAYRYIKDY
-561 IIRSIISAGTNEGS
+561 IIRSIISAGANEGS
-575 AGSKN
+575 AGSRN

-592 LRYFYKDIFSVGGN
+592 LRYFYKDVFSVGGN

-620 TGRPSA
+620 TGRLSA
-626 IYNDRVPNM
+626 IYNDRLPNM
-635 PYLFGNADANCN
+635 PYLFGNADATCN
-647 ISNLIAKRDRL
+647 IGSLIAKHDKL
-658 SLGYNL
+658 SLNYNL

-699 KRLSFSVEAKNFTNE
+699 KRLSLSVEAKNITDE

>member
-1 MFLNKAIKNI
+1 MFLSPKNI
-11 SLFSLFINNLLYL
+11 T
-24 PPNLVIKMKKLLY
+24 
-37 ISLLAP
+37 SLLASFFV
-43 LAAIAQQPK
+43 IQIFSQSV
-52 DSITQ
+52 DEEVTQ
-57 LEEVVVKAEA
+57 LSEVVLTGQS
-67 PIKRIQKAAYNVV
+67 PIKQVQKAAYNVV
-80 AIEAKQLRTL
+80 AIEAQQLRNL
-90 NSNAADILARVSG
+90 NSNAADMLARVSG

-114 EAHINLN
+114 EANINLN
-121 GFTGRHVCVFIDGV
+121 GFTGRHVRIFIDGV

-151 EMIERIEIYKGVVPI
+151 ELIERIEIYKGVVPV
-166 TFGADALGGAINVI
+166 TFGADALGGAINVV
-180 TRKSRYN
+180 TRKNRYN
-187 YGNLSYAFGSF
+187 YGNLSYTFGSF

-203 TLNIGQYLTD
+203 TLNLGQFLTD
-213 NINIELNAYQNYSD
+213 NISVELNAYQNYSD

-238 LQTATYSKEK
+238 LQTGTYSKEK

-256 RYHNEAIIGH
+256 RYHNEAIIGR
-266 VNIFNEQWADKLSFG
+266 VNIFDEKWADKLSFA

-309 NYTSSVEYEKR
+309 NYSSSVEYEKK
-320 NILKNLS
+320 NILNGLS
-327 CVLAAR
+327 FFLTGR
-333 YDFTTTHNV
+333 YDFTTTQNV

-352 GEYEPMVARGESQLQ
+352 GEYEPMVTRGESQLQ

-381 LNYQLSDKHLLQL
+381 LDYQLNEKHSFQL
-394 THTFSNYNRRNKNML
+394 THTFSNYTRRNKNML

-423 NEKNITGLSYKF
+423 NEKNISGFSYKF
-435 TPSEYW
+435 TPSERW
-441 NILVFGK
+441 NILAFGK

-456 PVTISGFGSRAV
+456 PVIISGQGSRAV
-468 YKEETHYTDVW
+468 YEEETHHTQAW
-479 GYGAATTYQLLKTLQ
+479 GYGGATTYQLLKTLQ
-494 AKLSCEKSFRL
+494 TKISYEKSFRL

-519 GNYNLKPENSD
+519 GNYKLKPENSD

-535 LSYQPTFKAHSL
+535 LSYQPAFKAHSL
-547 LVETGFAYRYIKDY
+547 LVEAGFAYRYIKDY
-561 IIRSIISAGTNEGS
+561 IIRSIISAGVNEGS
-575 AGSKN
+575 AGSRN

-626 IYNDRVPNM
+626 IYNDRLPNM
-635 PYLFGNADANCN
+635 PYLFGNADATCN
-647 ISNLIAKRDRL
+647 IGSLIAKHDKL
-658 SLGYNL
+658 SLNYNL

-699 KRLSFSVEAKNFTNE
+699 KRLSLSVEAKNITDE

>member
-1 MFLNKAIKNI
+1 MFLSPKNI
-11 SLFSLFINNLLYL
+11 T
-24 PPNLVIKMKKLLY
+24 
-37 ISLLAP
+37 SLLASFFV
-43 LAAIAQQPK
+43 IQIFSQSV
-52 DSITQ
+52 DEEVTQ
-57 LEEVVVKAEA
+57 LSEVVLTGQS
-67 PIKRIQKAAYNVV
+67 PIKQVQKAAYNVV
-80 AIEAKQLRTL
+80 AIEAQQLRNL
-90 NSNAADILARVSG
+90 NSNAADMLARVSG

-114 EAHINLN
+114 EANINLN
-121 GFTGRHVCVFIDGV
+121 GFTGRHVRIFIDGV

-151 EMIERIEIYKGVVPI
+151 ELIERIEIYKGVVPV
-166 TFGADALGGAINVI
+166 TFGADALGGAINVV

-187 YGNLSYAFGSF
+187 YGNLSYTFGSF

-203 TLNIGQYLTD
+203 TLNLGQFLTD
-213 NINIELNAYQNYSD
+213 NISVELNAYQNYSD

-238 LQTATYSKEK
+238 LQTGTYSKEK

-256 RYHNEAIIGH
+256 RYHNEAIIGR
-266 VNIFNEQWADKLSFG
+266 VNIFDEKWADKLSFA

-309 NYTSSVEYEKR
+309 NYSSSVEYEKK
-320 NILKNLS
+320 NILNGLS
-327 CVLAAR
+327 FFLTGR
-333 YDFTTTHNV
+333 YDFTTTQNV

-352 GEYEPMVARGESQLQ
+352 GEYEPMVTRGESQLQ

-381 LNYQLSDKHLLQL
+381 LDYQLNEKHSFQL
-394 THTFSNYNRRNKNML
+394 THTFSNYTRRNKNML

-423 NEKNITGLSYKF
+423 NEKNIFGFSYKF
-435 TPSEYW
+435 TPSERW
-441 NILVFGK
+441 NILAFGK

-456 PVTISGFGSRAV
+456 PVIISGQGSRAV
-468 YKEETHYTDVW
+468 YEEETHHTQAW
-479 GYGAATTYQLLKTLQ
+479 GYGGATTYQLLKTLQ
-494 AKLSCEKSFRL
+494 TKISYEKSFRL
-505 PTDTELFGDGDLEI
+505 PTDNELFGDGDLEI
-519 GNYNLKPENSD
+519 GNYKLKPENSN

-535 LSYQPTFKAHSL
+535 ISYQPLFKAHSL
-547 LVETGFAYRYIKDY
+547 LVEAGFAYRYIKDY
-561 IIRSIISAGTNEGS
+561 IIRSIISAGANEGS
-575 AGSKN
+575 AGSRN

-592 LRYFYKDIFSVGGN
+592 LRYFYKDVFSVGAN

-626 IYNDRVPNM
+626 IYNDRLPNM
-635 PYLFGNADANCN
+635 PYLFGNADATCN
-647 ISNLIAKRDRL
+647 IGSLIAKRDKL
-658 SLGYNL
+658 SLNYNL

-699 KRLSFSVEAKNFTNE
+699 KRLSLSVEAKNITDE

>member
-1 MFLNKAIKNI
+1 MFLSPKNI
-11 SLFSLFINNLLYL
+11 T
-24 PPNLVIKMKKLLY
+24 
-37 ISLLAP
+37 SLLASFFV
-43 LAAIAQQPK
+43 IQIFSQSV
-52 DSITQ
+52 DEEVTQ
-57 LEEVVVKAEA
+57 LSEVVLIGQS
-67 PIKRIQKAAYNVV
+67 PIKQVQKAAYNVV
-80 AIEAKQLRTL
+80 AIEAQQLRNL
-90 NSNAADILARVSG
+90 NSNAADMLARVSG

-114 EAHINLN
+114 EANINLN
-121 GFTGRHVCVFIDGV
+121 GFTGRHVRIFIDGV

-151 EMIERIEIYKGVVPI
+151 EFIERIEIYKGVVPV
-166 TFGADALGGAINVI
+166 TFGADALGGAINVV

-187 YGNLSYAFGSF
+187 YGNLSYTFGSF

-203 TLNIGQYLTD
+203 TLNLGQFLTD
-213 NINIELNAYQNYSD
+213 NISVELNAYQNYSD

-238 LQTATYSKEK
+238 LQTGTYSKEK

-256 RYHNEAIIGH
+256 RYHNEAIIGR
-266 VNIFNEQWADKLSFG
+266 VNIFDEKWADKLSFA

-309 NYTSSVEYEKR
+309 NYSSSVEYEKK
-320 NILKNLS
+320 NILNGLS
-327 CVLAAR
+327 FFLTGR
-333 YDFTTTHNV
+333 YDFTTTQNV

-352 GEYEPMVARGESQLQ
+352 GEYEPMVTRGESQLQ

-381 LNYQLSDKHLLQL
+381 LDYQLNEKHSFQL
-394 THTFSNYNRRNKNML
+394 THTFSNYTRRNKNML
-409 ITNYTLDSDFMRRV
+409 ITNYTLDSDFMRRI
-423 NEKNITGLSYKF
+423 NEKNISGFSYKF
-435 TPSEYW
+435 TPSERW
-441 NILVFGK
+441 NILAFGK

-456 PVTISGFGSRAV
+456 PVIVTGYGSRAV
-468 YKEETHYTDVW
+468 YEEETHHTQAW
-479 GYGAATTYQLLKTLQ
+479 GYGGATTYQLLKTLQ
-494 AKLSCEKSFRL
+494 AKLSYEKSFRL

-519 GNYNLKPENSD
+519 GNYKLKPENSN

-535 LSYQPTFKAHSL
+535 ISYQPVFKAHSL
-547 LVETGFAYRYIKDY
+547 LVEAGFAYRYIKDY
-561 IIRSIISAGTNEGS
+561 IIRSIISAGVNEGS
-575 AGSKN
+575 AGSRN
-580 HGKVLNMGVDAT
+580 HGKVLNMGLDAT
-592 LRYFYKDIFSVGGN
+592 LRYFYKDVFSVGGN

-626 IYNDRVPNM
+626 IYNDRLPNM
-635 PYLFGNADANCN
+635 PYLFGNADATCN
-647 ISNLIAKRDRL
+647 IGSLIAKHDRL
-658 SLGYNL
+658 SLNYNL

-699 KRLSFSVEAKNFTNE
+699 KRLSLSVEAKNITDE

>member
-1 MFLNKAIKNI
+1 MFLSPKNI
-11 SLFSLFINNLLYL
+11 T
-24 PPNLVIKMKKLLY
+24 
-37 ISLLAP
+37 SLLASFFV
-43 LAAIAQQPK
+43 IQIFSQTV
-52 DSITQ
+52 DEEVTQ
-57 LEEVVVKAEA
+57 LSEVVLTGQS
-67 PIKRIQKAAYNVV
+67 PIKQVQKAAYNVV
-80 AIEAKQLRTL
+80 AIEAQQLRNL
-90 NSNAADILARVSG
+90 NSNAADMLARVSG

-114 EAHINLN
+114 EANINLN
-121 GFTGRHVCVFIDGV
+121 GFTGRHVRIFIDGV

-151 EMIERIEIYKGVVPI
+151 ELIERIEIYKGVVPV
-166 TFGADALGGAINVI
+166 TFGADALGGAINVV

-187 YGNLSYAFGSF
+187 YGNLSYTFGSF

-203 TLNIGQYLTD
+203 TLNLAQFLTD
-213 NINIELNAYQNYSD
+213 NISVELNAYQNYSD

-238 LQTATYSKEK
+238 LQTGTYSKEK

-256 RYHNEAIIGH
+256 RYHNEAIIGR
-266 VNIFNEQWADKLSFG
+266 VNIFDEKWADKLSFA

-309 NYTSSVEYEKR
+309 NYSSSVEYEKK
-320 NILKNLS
+320 NILNGLS
-327 CVLAAR
+327 FFLTGR
-333 YDFTTTHNV
+333 YDFTTTQNV

-352 GEYEPMVARGESQLQ
+352 GEYEPMVTRGESQLQ

-381 LNYQLSDKHLLQL
+381 LDYQLNEKHSFQL
-394 THTFSNYNRRNKNML
+394 THTFSNYTRRNKNML

-423 NEKNITGLSYKF
+423 NEKNISGLSYKL
-435 TPSEYW
+435 TPSERW
-441 NILVFGK
+441 NILAFGK

-456 PVTISGFGSRAV
+456 PVIISGQGSRAV
-468 YKEETHYTDVW
+468 YEEETHHTQAW
-479 GYGAATTYQLLKTLQ
+479 GYGGATTYQLLKTLQ
-494 AKLSCEKSFRL
+494 TKISYEKSFRL

-519 GNYNLKPENSD
+519 GNYKLKPENSD

-535 LSYQPTFKAHSL
+535 LSYQPAFKAHSL
-547 LVETGFAYRYIKDY
+547 LVEAGFAYRYIKDY
-561 IIRSIISAGTNEGS
+561 IIRSIISAGVNEGS
-575 AGSKN
+575 AGSRN
-580 HGKVLNMGVDAT
+580 HGKVLNMGLDAT
-592 LRYFYKDIFSVGGN
+592 LCYFYKDVFSVGGN

-626 IYNDRVPNM
+626 IYNDRLPNM
-635 PYLFGNADANCN
+635 PYLFGNADATCN
-647 ISNLIAKRDRL
+647 IGSLIAKRDKL
-658 SLGYNL
+658 SLNYNL

-699 KRLSFSVEAKNFTNE
+699 KRLSLSVEAKNITDE

>member
-1 MFLNKAIKNI
+1 MFLSPKNI
-11 SLFSLFINNLLYL
+11 T
-24 PPNLVIKMKKLLY
+24 
-37 ISLLAP
+37 SLLASFFV
-43 LAAIAQQPK
+43 IQIFSQSV
-52 DSITQ
+52 DEEVTQ
-57 LEEVVVKAEA
+57 LSEVVLTGQS
-67 PIKRIQKAAYNVV
+67 PIKQVQKAAYNVV
-80 AIEAKQLRTL
+80 AIEAQQLRNL
-90 NSNAADILARVSG
+90 NSNAADMLARVSG

-114 EAHINLN
+114 ETAINLN
-121 GFTGRHVCVFIDGV
+121 GFTGRHVRIFIDGV

-151 EMIERIEIYKGVVPI
+151 ELIERIEIYKGVVPV
-166 TFGADALGGAINVI
+166 TFGADALGGAINVV
-180 TRKSRYN
+180 TRKNRYN
-187 YGNLSYAFGSF
+187 YGNLSYTFGSF

-203 TLNIGQYLTD
+203 TLNLGQFLTD
-213 NINIELNAYQNYSD
+213 NISVELNAYQNYSD

-238 LQTATYSKEK
+238 LQTGTYSKEK

-256 RYHNEAIIGH
+256 RYHNEAIIGR
-266 VNIFNEQWADKLSFG
+266 VNIFDEKWADKLSFA

-309 NYTSSVEYEKR
+309 NYSSSVEYEKK
-320 NILKNLS
+320 NILKGLS
-327 CVLAAR
+327 FFLTGR
-333 YDFTTTHNV
+333 YDFTTTQNV

-352 GEYEPMVARGESQLQ
+352 GEYEPMVTRGESQLQ

-381 LNYQLSDKHLLQL
+381 LDYQLNEKHSFQL
-394 THTFSNYNRRNKNML
+394 THTFSNYTRRNKNML

-423 NEKNITGLSYKF
+423 NEKNISGLSYKF
-435 TPSEYW
+435 TPSERW
-441 NILVFGK
+441 NILAFSK

-456 PVTISGFGSRAV
+456 PVIVTGYGSRAV
-468 YKEETHYTDVW
+468 YEEETHHTQAW
-479 GYGAATTYQLLKTLQ
+479 GYGGATTYQLLKTLQ
-494 AKLSCEKSFRL
+494 AKLSYEKSFRL

-519 GNYNLKPENSD
+519 GNYKLKPENSH

-535 LSYQPTFKAHSL
+535 ISYQPVFKAHSL
-547 LVETGFAYRYIKDY
+547 LVEAGFAYRYIKDY
-561 IIRSIISAGTNEGS
+561 IIRSIISAGANEGS
-575 AGSKN
+575 AGSRN

-626 IYNDRVPNM
+626 IYNDRLPNM
-635 PYLFGNADANCN
+635 PYLFGNADATCN
-647 ISNLIAKRDRL
+647 IGSLIAKRDKL
-658 SLGYNL
+658 SLNYNL

-699 KRLSFSVEAKNFTNE
+699 KRLSLSVEAKNITDE

>member
-1 MFLNKAIKNI
+1 MFLSPKNI
-11 SLFSLFINNLLYL
+11 T
-24 PPNLVIKMKKLLY
+24 
-37 ISLLAP
+37 SLLASFFV
-43 LAAIAQQPK
+43 IQIFSQSV
-52 DSITQ
+52 DEEVTQ
-57 LEEVVVKAEA
+57 LSEVVLTGQS
-67 PIKRIQKAAYNVV
+67 PIKQVQKAAYNVV
-80 AIEAKQLRTL
+80 AIEAQQLRNL
-90 NSNAADILARVSG
+90 NSNAADMLARVSG

-114 EAHINLN
+114 EANINLN
-121 GFTGRHVCVFIDGV
+121 GFTGRHVRIFIDGV

-151 EMIERIEIYKGVVPI
+151 ELMERIEIYKGVVPV
-166 TFGADALGGAINVI
+166 TFGADALGGAINVV
-180 TRKSRYN
+180 TRKNRYN
-187 YGNLSYAFGSF
+187 YGNLSYTFGSF

-203 TLNIGQYLTD
+203 TLNLGQFLTD
-213 NINIELNAYQNYSD
+213 NISVELNAYQNYSD

-238 LQTATYSKEK
+238 LQTGTYSKEK

-256 RYHNEAIIGH
+256 RYHNEAIIGR
-266 VNIFNEQWADKLSFG
+266 VNIFDEKWTDKLSFA

-309 NYTSSVEYEKR
+309 NYSSSVEYEKK
-320 NILKNLS
+320 NILNGLS
-327 CVLAAR
+327 FFLTGR
-333 YDFTTTHNV
+333 YDFTTTQNV

-352 GEYEPMVARGESQLQ
+352 GEYEPMVTRGESQLQ

-381 LNYQLSDKHLLQL
+381 LDYQLNEKHSFQL
-394 THTFSNYNRRNKNML
+394 THTFSNYTRRNKNML

-423 NEKNITGLSYKF
+423 NEKNISGLSYKF
-435 TPSEYW
+435 TPSERW
-441 NILVFGK
+441 NILAFGK

-456 PVTISGFGSRAV
+456 PVIISGQGSRAV
-468 YKEETHYTDVW
+468 YEEETHHTQAW
-479 GYGAATTYQLLKTLQ
+479 GYGGATTYQLLKTLQ
-494 AKLSCEKSFRL
+494 TKISYEKSFRL

-519 GNYNLKPENSD
+519 GNYKLKPENSN

-535 LSYQPTFKAHSL
+535 LSYQPVFKAHSL
-547 LVETGFAYRYIKDY
+547 LVEAGFAYRYIKDY
-561 IIRSIISAGTNEGS
+561 IIRSIISAGANEGS
-575 AGSKN
+575 AGSRN

-613 NKEEFTE
+613 NKEKFTE

-626 IYNDRVPNM
+626 IYNDRLPNM
-635 PYLFGNADANCN
+635 PYLFGNADATCN
-647 ISNLIAKRDRL
+647 IGSLIAKRDKL
-658 SLGYNL
+658 SLNYNL

-699 KRLSFSVEAKNFTNE
+699 KRLSFSVEAKNITDE

>member
-1 MFLNKAIKNI
+1 MFLSPKNI
-11 SLFSLFINNLLYL
+11 TF
-24 PPNLVIKMKKLLY
+24 
-37 ISLLAP
+37 LLASFF
-43 LAAIAQQPK
+43 ATQIFSQTV
-52 DSITQ
+52 DEEVTQ
-57 LEEVVVKAEA
+57 LSEVVLTGQS
-67 PIKRIQKAAYNVV
+67 PIKQVQKAAYNVV
-80 AIEAKQLRTL
+80 AIEAQQLRNL
-90 NSNAADILARVSG
+90 NSNAADMLARVSG

-114 EAHINLN
+114 EANINLN
-121 GFTGRHVCVFIDGV
+121 GFTGRHVRIFIDGV

-151 EMIERIEIYKGVVPI
+151 ELIERIEIYKGVVPV
-166 TFGADALGGAINVI
+166 TFGADALGGAINVV

-187 YGNLSYAFGSF
+187 YGNLSYTFGSF

-203 TLNIGQYLTD
+203 TLNLAQFLTD
-213 NINIELNAYQNYSD
+213 NISVELNAYQNYSD

-238 LQTATYSKEK
+238 LQTGTYSKEK

-256 RYHNEAIIGH
+256 RYHNEAIIGR
-266 VNIFNEQWADKLSFG
+266 VNIFDEKWADKLSFA

-309 NYTSSVEYEKR
+309 NYSSSVEYEKK
-320 NILKNLS
+320 NILNGLS
-327 CVLAAR
+327 FFLTGR
-333 YDFTTTHNV
+333 YDFTTTQNV

-352 GEYEPMVARGESQLQ
+352 GEYEPMVTRGESQLQ

-381 LNYQLSDKHLLQL
+381 LDYQLTEKHSFQL
-394 THTFSNYNRRNKNML
+394 THTFSNYTRRNKNML

-423 NEKNITGLSYKF
+423 NEKNISGLSYKF
-435 TPSEYW
+435 TPSERW
-441 NILVFGK
+441 NILAFGK

-456 PVTISGFGSRAV
+456 PVIVSGYGSRAV
-468 YKEETHYTDVW
+468 YEEETHHTQAW
-479 GYGAATTYQLLKTLQ
+479 GYGGATTYQLLKTLQ
-494 AKLSCEKSFRL
+494 TKISYEKSFRL

-519 GNYNLKPENSD
+519 GNYKLKPENSD

-535 LSYQPTFKAHSL
+535 LSYQPAFKAHSL
-547 LVETGFAYRYIKDY
+547 LVEAGFAYRYIKDY
-561 IIRSIISAGTNEGS
+561 IIRSIISAGVNEGS
-575 AGSKN
+575 AGSRN
-580 HGKVLNMGVDAT
+580 HGKVLNMGLDAT
-592 LRYFYKDIFSVGGN
+592 LCYFYKDVFSVGGN

-626 IYNDRVPNM
+626 IYNDRLPNM
-635 PYLFGNADANCN
+635 PYLFGNADATCN
-647 ISNLIAKRDRL
+647 IGSLIAKRDKL
-658 SLGYNL
+658 SLNYNL

-699 KRLSFSVEAKNFTNE
+699 KRLSLSVEAKNITDE

>member
-1 MFLNKAIKNI
+1 MFLSPKNI
-11 SLFSLFINNLLYL
+11 TFLLASFFASQLFS
-24 PPNLVIKMKKLLY
+24 
-37 ISLLAP
+37 
-43 LAAIAQQPK
+43 QPV
-52 DSITQ
+52 DEEVTQ
-57 LEEVVVKAEA
+57 LSEVVLTGQS
-67 PIKRIQKAAYNVV
+67 PIKQVQKAAYNVV
-80 AIEAKQLRTL
+80 AIEAQQLRNL
-90 NSNAADILARVSG
+90 NSNAADMLARVSG

-114 EAHINLN
+114 EANINLN
-121 GFTGRHVCVFIDGV
+121 GFTGRHVRIFIDGV

-151 EMIERIEIYKGVVPI
+151 ELIERIEIYKGVVPV
-166 TFGADALGGAINVI
+166 TFGADALGGAINVV

-187 YGNLSYAFGSF
+187 YGNLSYTFGSF

-203 TLNIGQYLTD
+203 TLNLGQFLTD
-213 NINIELNAYQNYSD
+213 NISVELNAYQNYSD

-238 LQTATYSKEK
+238 LQTGTYSKEK

-256 RYHNEAIIGH
+256 RYHNEAIIGR
-266 VNIFNEQWADKLSFG
+266 VNIFDEKWADKLSFA

-309 NYTSSVEYEKR
+309 NYSSSVEYEKK
-320 NILKNLS
+320 NILNGLS
-327 CVLAAR
+327 FFLTGR
-333 YDFTTTHNV
+333 YDFTTTQNV

-352 GEYEPMVARGESQLQ
+352 GEYEPMVTRGESQLQ

-381 LNYQLSDKHLLQL
+381 LDYQLNEKHSFQL
-394 THTFSNYNRRNKNML
+394 THTFSNYTRRNKNML
-409 ITNYTLDSDFMRRV
+409 ITNYTLDSDFMRRI
-423 NEKNITGLSYKF
+423 NEKNISGFSYKF
-435 TPSEYW
+435 TPSERW
-441 NILVFGK
+441 NILAFGK

-456 PVTISGFGSRAV
+456 PVIVTGYGSRAV
-468 YKEETHYTDVW
+468 YEEETHHTQAW
-479 GYGAATTYQLLKTLQ
+479 GYGGATTYQLLKTLQ
-494 AKLSCEKSFRL
+494 TKISYEKSFRL
-505 PTDTELFGDGDLEI
+505 PTDNELFGDGDLEI
-519 GNYNLKPENSD
+519 GNYKLKPENSN

-535 LSYQPTFKAHSL
+535 LSYQPAFKAHSL
-547 LVETGFAYRYIKDY
+547 LVEAGFAYRYIKDY
-561 IIRSIISAGTNEGS
+561 IIRSIISAGANEGS
-575 AGSKN
+575 AGSRN

-592 LRYFYKDIFSVGGN
+592 LRYFYKNVFSVGGN

-620 TGRPSA
+620 TGRLSA
-626 IYNDRVPNM
+626 IDNDRLPNM
-635 PYLFGNADANCN
+635 PYLFGNADATCN
-647 ISNLIAKRDRL
+647 IGSLIAKHDKL
-658 SLGYNL
+658 SLNYNL

-699 KRLSFSVEAKNFTNE
+699 KRLSLSVEAKNITDE

>member
-1 MFLNKAIKNI
+1 MFLSPKNI
-11 SLFSLFINNLLYL
+11 T
-24 PPNLVIKMKKLLY
+24 
-37 ISLLAP
+37 SLLASFFV
-43 LAAIAQQPK
+43 IQIFSQSV
-52 DSITQ
+52 DEEVTQ
-57 LEEVVVKAEA
+57 LSEVVLTGQS
-67 PIKRIQKAAYNVV
+67 PIKQLQKAAYNVV
-80 AIEAKQLRTL
+80 AIEAQQLRNL
-90 NSNAADILARVSG
+90 NSNAADMLARVSG

-114 EAHINLN
+114 EANINLN
-121 GFTGRHVCVFIDGV
+121 GFTGRHVRIFIDGV

-151 EMIERIEIYKGVVPI
+151 ELIERIEIYKGVVPV
-166 TFGADALGGAINVI
+166 TFGADALGGAINVV

-187 YGNLSYAFGSF
+187 YGNLSYTFGSF

-203 TLNIGQYLTD
+203 TLNLGQFLTD
-213 NINIELNAYQNYSD
+213 NISVELNAYQNYSD

-238 LQTATYSKEK
+238 LQTGSYSKEK

-256 RYHNEAIIGH
+256 RYHNEAIIGR
-266 VNIFNEQWADKLSFG
+266 VNIFDEKWADKLSFA

-309 NYTSSVEYEKR
+309 NYSSSVEYEKK
-320 NILKNLS
+320 NILKGLS
-327 CVLAAR
+327 FFLTGR
-333 YDFTTTHNV
+333 YDFTTTQNV

-352 GEYEPMVARGESQLQ
+352 GEYEPMVTRGESQLQ

-381 LNYQLSDKHLLQL
+381 LDYQLNEKHSFQL
-394 THTFSNYNRRNKNML
+394 THTFSNYIRRNKNML

-423 NEKNITGLSYKF
+423 NEKNISGFSYKF
-435 TPSEYW
+435 TPSERW
-441 NILVFGK
+441 NILAFGK

-456 PVTISGFGSRAV
+456 PVIVTGYGSRAV
-468 YKEETHYTDVW
+468 YEEETHHTQAW
-479 GYGAATTYQLLKTLQ
+479 GYGGATTYQLLKTLQ
-494 AKLSCEKSFRL
+494 AKLSYEKSFRL

-519 GNYNLKPENSD
+519 GNYKLKPENSD

-535 LSYQPTFKAHSL
+535 LSYQPAFKVHSF
-547 LVETGFAYRYIKDY
+547 LVEVGFAYRYIKDY
-561 IIRSIISAGTNEGS
+561 IIRSIISAGANEGS
-575 AGSKN
+575 AGSRN

-592 LRYFYKDIFSVGGN
+592 LRYFYKDVFSVGGN

-626 IYNDRVPNM
+626 IYNDRLPNM
-635 PYLFGNADANCN
+635 PYLFGNADATCN
-647 ISNLIAKRDRL
+647 IGSLIAKHDKL
-658 SLGYNL
+658 SLNYNL

-699 KRLSFSVEAKNFTNE
+699 KRLSLSVEAKNITDE

>member
-1 MFLNKAIKNI
+1 MFLSPKNI
-11 SLFSLFINNLLYL
+11 T
-24 PPNLVIKMKKLLY
+24 
-37 ISLLAP
+37 SLLASFFV
-43 LAAIAQQPK
+43 IQIFSQPV
-52 DSITQ
+52 DEEVTQ
-57 LEEVVVKAEA
+57 LSEVVLTGQS
-67 PIKRIQKAAYNVV
+67 PIKQVQKAAYNVV
-80 AIEAKQLRTL
+80 AIEAQQLRNL
-90 NSNAADILARVSG
+90 NSNAADMLARVSG

-114 EAHINLN
+114 EANINLN
-121 GFTGRHVCVFIDGV
+121 GFTGRHVRIFIDGV

-151 EMIERIEIYKGVVPI
+151 ELIERIEIYKGVVPV
-166 TFGADALGGAINVI
+166 TFGADALGGAINVV
-180 TRKSRYN
+180 TRKNRYN
-187 YGNLSYAFGSF
+187 YGNLSYTFGSF

-203 TLNIGQYLTD
+203 TLNLGQFLTD
-213 NINIELNAYQNYSD
+213 NISVELNAYQNYSD

-238 LQTATYSKEK
+238 LQTGSYSKEK

-256 RYHNEAIIGH
+256 RYHNETIIGR
-266 VNIFNEQWADKLSFG
+266 VNIFDEKWADKLSFA

-309 NYTSSVEYEKR
+309 NYSSSVEYEKK
-320 NILKNLS
+320 NILNGLS
-327 CVLAAR
+327 FFLTGR
-333 YDFTTTHNV
+333 YDFTTTQNV

-352 GEYEPMVARGESQLQ
+352 GEYEPMVTRGESQLQ

-381 LNYQLSDKHLLQL
+381 LDYQLNEKHSFQL
-394 THTFSNYNRRNKNML
+394 THTFSNYTRRNKNML

-423 NEKNITGLSYKF
+423 NEKNISGLSYKF
-435 TPSEYW
+435 TPSERW
-441 NILVFGK
+441 NILAFGK

-456 PVTISGFGSRAV
+456 PVIVSGYGSRAV
-468 YKEETHYTDVW
+468 YEEETHHTQAW
-479 GYGAATTYQLLKTLQ
+479 GYGGATTYQLLKPLQ
-494 AKLSCEKSFRL
+494 AKLSYEKSFRL

-519 GNYNLKPENSD
+519 GNYKLKPENSD

-535 LSYQPTFKAHSL
+535 LSYQPAFKVHSF
-547 LVETGFAYRYIKDY
+547 LVEVGFAYRYIKDY
-561 IIRSIISAGTNEGS
+561 IIRSIISAGANEGS
-575 AGSKN
+575 AGSRN

-592 LRYFYKDIFSVGGN
+592 LRYFYKDVFSVGGN

-613 NKEEFTE
+613 NKEKFTE
-620 TGRPSA
+620 TGRLSA
-626 IYNDRVPNM
+626 IYNDQLPNM
-635 PYLFGNADANCN
+635 PYLFGNADVTCN
-647 ISNLIAKRDRL
+647 IGSLIAKHDKL
-658 SLGYNL
+658 SLNYNL

-699 KRLSFSVEAKNFTNE
+699 KRLSLSVEAKNITDE

>member
-1 MFLNKAIKNI
+1 MFLSPKNI
-11 SLFSLFINNLLYL
+11 T
-24 PPNLVIKMKKLLY
+24 
-37 ISLLAP
+37 SLLASFFV
-43 LAAIAQQPK
+43 IQIFSQTV
-52 DSITQ
+52 DEEVTQ
-57 LEEVVVKAEA
+57 LSEVVLTGQS
-67 PIKRIQKAAYNVV
+67 PIKQVQKAAYNVV
-80 AIEAKQLRTL
+80 AIEAQQLRNL
-90 NSNAADILARVSG
+90 NSNAADMLARVSG

-114 EAHINLN
+114 EANINLN
-121 GFTGRHVCVFIDGV
+121 GFTGRHVHIFIDGV

-151 EMIERIEIYKGVVPI
+151 ELIERIEIYKGVVPV
-166 TFGADALGGAINVI
+166 TFGADALGGAINVV

-187 YGNLSYAFGSF
+187 YGNLSYTFGSF

-203 TLNIGQYLTD
+203 TLNLAQFLTD
-213 NINIELNAYQNYSD
+213 NISVELNAYQNYSD

-238 LQTATYSKEK
+238 LQTGTYSKEK

-256 RYHNEAIIGH
+256 RYHNEAIIGR
-266 VNIFNEQWADKLSFG
+266 VNIFDEKWADKLSFA

-309 NYTSSVEYEKR
+309 NYSSSVEYEKK
-320 NILKNLS
+320 NILNGLS
-327 CVLAAR
+327 FFLTGR
-333 YDFTTTHNV
+333 YDFTTTQNV

-352 GEYEPMVARGESQLQ
+352 GEYEPMVTRGESQLQ

-381 LNYQLSDKHLLQL
+381 LDYQLNEKHSFQL
-394 THTFSNYNRRNKNML
+394 THTFSNYTRRNKNML

-423 NEKNITGLSYKF
+423 NEKNISGFSYKF
-435 TPSEYW
+435 TPSERW
-441 NILVFGK
+441 NILAFGK

-456 PVTISGFGSRAV
+456 PVIISGQGSRAV
-468 YKEETHYTDVW
+468 YEEETHHTQAW
-479 GYGAATTYQLLKTLQ
+479 GYGGATTYQLLKTLQ
-494 AKLSCEKSFRL
+494 TKISYEKSFRL

-519 GNYNLKPENSD
+519 GNYKLKPENSD

-535 LSYQPTFKAHSL
+535 LSYQPAFKAHSL
-547 LVETGFAYRYIKDY
+547 LVEAGFAYRYIKDY
-561 IIRSIISAGTNEGS
+561 IIRSIISAGVNEGS
-575 AGSKN
+575 AGSRN
-580 HGKVLNMGVDAT
+580 HGKVLNMGLDAT
-592 LRYFYKDIFSVGGN
+592 LRYFYKDVFSVGGN

-626 IYNDRVPNM
+626 IYNDRLPNM
-635 PYLFGNADANCN
+635 PYLFGNADATCN
-647 ISNLIAKRDRL
+647 IGSLIAKRDKL
-658 SLGYNL
+658 SLNYNL

-699 KRLSFSVEAKNFTNE
+699 KRLSLSVEAKNITDE

>member
-1 MFLNKAIKNI
+1 MFLSPKKITFLLALFFVIQ
-11 SLFSLFINNLLYL
+11 LFS
-24 PPNLVIKMKKLLY
+24 
-37 ISLLAP
+37 
-43 LAAIAQQPK
+43 QPV
-52 DSITQ
+52 DEEVTQ
-57 LEEVVVKAEA
+57 LSEVVLTGQS
-67 PIKRIQKAAYNVV
+67 PIKQVQKAAYNVV
-80 AIEAKQLRTL
+80 AIEAQQLRNL

-114 EAHINLN
+114 EANINLN
-121 GFTGRHVCVFIDGV
+121 GFTGRHVRIFIDGV

-151 EMIERIEIYKGVVPI
+151 ELIERIEIYKGVVPV
-166 TFGADALGGAINVI
+166 TFGADALGGAINVV
-180 TRKSRYN
+180 TRKNRYN
-187 YGNLSYAFGSF
+187 YGNLSYTFGSF

-203 TLNIGQYLTD
+203 TLNLGQFLTD
-213 NINIELNAYQNYSD
+213 NISVELNAYQNYSD

-238 LQTATYSKEK
+238 LQTGTYSKEK

-256 RYHNEAIIGH
+256 RYHNEAIIGR
-266 VNIFNEQWADKLSFG
+266 VNIFDEKWADKLSFA

-309 NYTSSVEYEKR
+309 NYSSSVEYEKK
-320 NILKNLS
+320 NILKGLS
-327 CVLAAR
+327 FFLTGR
-333 YDFTTTHNV
+333 YDFTTTQNV

-352 GEYEPMVARGESQLQ
+352 GEYEPMVTRGESQLQ

-381 LNYQLSDKHLLQL
+381 IDYQLNEKHSFQL
-394 THTFSNYNRRNKNML
+394 THTFSNYTRRNKNML

-423 NEKNITGLSYKF
+423 NEKNISGLSYKF
-435 TPSEYW
+435 TPSERW
-441 NILVFGK
+441 NILAFGK

-456 PVTISGFGSRAV
+456 PVIISGQGSRAV
-468 YKEETHYTDVW
+468 YEEETHHTQAW
-479 GYGAATTYQLLKTLQ
+479 GYGGATTYQLLKTLQ
-494 AKLSCEKSFRL
+494 TKISYEKSFRL

-519 GNYNLKPENSD
+519 GNYKLKPENSN

-535 LSYQPTFKAHSL
+535 ISYQPVFKAHSL
-547 LVETGFAYRYIKDY
+547 LVEAGFAYRYIKDY
-561 IIRSIISAGTNEGS
+561 IIRSIISTGANEGS
-575 AGSKN
+575 AGSRN

-626 IYNDRVPNM
+626 IYNDRLPNM
-635 PYLFGNADANCN
+635 PYLFGNADATCN
-647 ISNLIAKRDRL
+647 IGSLIAKRDKL
-658 SLGYNL
+658 SLNYNL

-699 KRLSFSVEAKNFTNE
+699 KRLSLSVEAKNITDE